1 MLFSALTMSAATQY
15 CDVLLEAADG
25 DVTYSLYHVS
35 GNTYGIQVVPQ
46 NGMTLTGIANPNIG
60 VNQSAGAG
68 ITIVKDLWTIS
79 NNVATA
85 IFQTASENSVPTN
98 FFTAYICFNK
108 TGGKTGR
115 DLVEITIPATDID
128 WTTTCGTSGE
138 TPDTE
143 APVMTSATFVSASD
157 KSVVIAVE
165 ATDNVKVAS
174 YLVKNGD
181 VELGSFTVVNNNIT
195 VNGLEPGTTYQL
207 TVYAK
212 DASDNISAEGI
223 IVEVTTTSIPMS
235 PFCDTEIGHE
245 GNVNADP
252 NSFILLSVGSDG
264 AGHTIVTIRQDAAKN
279 TSMFDY
285 INIVGIKEI
294 GSDIATGGSDA
305 MGILF
310 NTPTPD
316 AEGNITFMIQ
326 WSIINWGG
334 RWQYNV
340 TLPAEAI
347 CANVDPYPSEP
358 YLYCSYTDNNLKS
371 GNANVALTWAT
382 DASGNVVIDIEDGE
396 GASNSAFRNGGFELG
411 GGLSFADSWKVY
423 SGTNHQTV
431 EDATVYFN
439 EGGTLSNNDKRYTLT
454 KKAEAVLPANAV
466 IVWMGHA
473 FSWKNDQ
480 AGGAYYIGKTFA
492 YSYGESCPSLETPTN
507 VAVSEEGIITF
518 TGSALAETY
527 TASVYLGGILKYRQ
541 DVTNGGTLNYTP
553 YVSGTYQV
561 TVTASATGYPTTA
574 PSEPFDWQRTVVP
587 ASPTNSAYC
596 EQEMSNGNTLAK
608 FTWETDDNGNII
620 ITIAEALGGESS
632 ASIFRANGF
641 NLSNLRVGT
650 HSPGSDYFTSS
661 WVGSVQ
667 TLALKDPNVKPGI
680 GEPITYNGIVEYST
694 SGDQNAYPTLQ
705 FNDYLYGAKC
715 EGQKRVTA
723 SVNDAAMGT
732 AKVNGQDEVYVD
744 PDTEATFTAT
754 PNDGYVFVNW
764 TKGDEVVSTSA
775 TYTTTITSAL
785 SLVANFDYE
794 RIAYCHYEVLAT
806 GGDAAGKKL
815 YLTLGSNGTGK
826 YYIKFEGSVEAPLA
840 SLNNANYMVNGVSTD
855 ILIDG
860 VTSSGQ
866 DVPFTKANGRWN
878 FDAAGYGSA
887 MMEFSLA
894 DGKTIS
900 DIFVWNNFIAFGV
913 VGGGELIYEDNQD
926 RNKLFGNP
934 APLRYS
940 IDWDN
945 VCVDDEAPVLV
956 APQAKALNA
965 TDVQLTLKAT
975 DNWDGLI
982 TYNISYHPT
991 SDASSPVIVST
1002 TGASAEEI
1010 TYDIL
1015 ALTTGVEYTFT
1026 ITASDGTNT
1035 SAAQTCVVT
1044 PASDTEKP
1052 IMGTATLVSSTHY
1065 MAVIAVTATDNQKVD
1080 KYRVVDAT
1088 NAYDKVLVPTE
1099 GQITLT
1105 DLTAATAYNFT
1116 ITAIDLAGNESE
1128 NAATV
1133 ECTTNNA
1140 KPTSAPTPPTHDA
1153 KQVRSVFSDVYGGTF
1168 SAMEGWG
1175 QATQFEELNFDGDHV
1190 RYYTNLNYLGWATG
1204 SPINASVME
1213 KLHLD
1218 IWAAEDAT
1226 IIIVPIYGGQGL
1238 VTDDKKT
1245 KTVTLKGQEW
1255 NSIDLTLATD
1265 FAGLDLSSIFQFKF
1279 DAPQGTDKFAIDNV
1293 YFYTTQVSSDVTPPT
1308 NITATAVPSFTT
1320 AVINCQATDESGS
1333 ISYKVYLGAELKGTG
1348 SADSGK
1354 TAAITA
1360 TNLQPNREFTM
1371 TVIATD
1377 VYGNEA
1383 AEPVNV
1389 TFTTLAYPAPAPTPI
1404 WTAENVFSIYSD
1416 AYVPQ
1421 ANRAF
1426 GWWGASTVE
1435 AEAELATG
1443 DNALLY
1449 TTSTYLGWS
1458 LNNDQTIG
1466 DISAYPYFHMDIY
1479 VENAGSIQF
1488 TPIWGAEAL
1497 KTYTLQ
1503 AGWNSI
1509 DIDLVAEFTGINLA
1523 NIYQLKW
1530 AAMPATCFIDNVY
1543 FYKEVHQEVT
1553 ESLEITEDY
1562 AYTSLTIT
1570 EDGKVTISNGA
1581 TLTVKDFVIQS
1592 TMGAGESGQLLGAT
1606 LDNFDLIGDAYIDI
1620 TLGKDAAADQ
1630 WHAFTVPFPVNALN
1644 GIYKTDGTKLRNEVD
1659 YAIMDYHG
1667 DIRANGKYGWKK
1679 YRGDL
1684 VPGTFYI
1691 MTVNGDIKTF
1701 RFKKTDGSSVV
1712 AANNKDLVAHNGS
1725 GTDTDKGW
1733 NGVGNPTLAY
1743 GSVAQAVQV
1752 LNPETYTYEAHEA
1765 NATNFTVGTPFFIQA
1780 ASNGNM
1786 TMAVADASKPSYAP
1800 ARQQTTEVKAKVYLS
1815 NDNYT
1820 DRLYIT
1826 ATDDATA
1833 TYEIGKDLVKMTMT
1847 NTPNVP
1853 QLFARAYNTDLC
1865 MIHTPLSNN
1874 EAMVALNL
1882 YAPAAGEYT
1891 LSAEVQNGETIYL
1904 LKDNAIIWNLTASEY
1919 TIDLSQGNTEVY
1931 GVAIKRAP
1939 QVETGI
1945 DNGATIQTLP
1955 SKVILQGNLYILHNG
1970 QMYDVTGKC
1979 VK

>member
-1 MLFSALTMSAATQY
+1 MKKHFLKSFALLAMLFSALSMSAATQY
-15 CDVLLEAADG
+15 CDVLLEATDG
-25 DVTYSLYHVS
+25 DVKYSLYHVS

-46 NGMTLTGIANPNIG
+46 DGMALTGIANPNIG

-85 IFQTASENSVPTN
+85 IFQTASETSVPTN

-115 DLVEITIPATDID
+115 DLVEITIPASDID
-128 WTTTCGTSGE
+128 WTTTCASSGDE

-165 ATDNVKVAS
+165 ASDNVKVKS
-174 YLVKNGD
+174 FVVKNGN
-181 VELGSFTVVNNNIT
+181 VELGSFTAVNNNIT

-207 TVYAK
+207 TVFAK
-212 DASDNISAEGI
+212 DAADNISAQGI
-223 IVEVTTTSIPMS
+223 TVEVTTTSIPMS
-235 PFCDTEIGHE
+235 PYCETEVGHQ

-252 NSFILLSVGSDG
+252 NSFILLSIGSDG
-264 AGHTIVTIRQDAAKN
+264 AGHTIVNIKQDAAKN

-305 MGILF
+305 MAILF
-310 NTPTPD
+310 NTPTPN
-316 AEGNITFMIQ
+316 AEGNITFTIQ
-326 WSIINWGG
+326 WSTVNWGG
-334 RWQYNV
+334 RWEYV
-340 TLPAEAI
+340 ATFPAEAI
-347 CANVDPYPSEP
+347 CANADPYPSEP
-358 YLYCSYTDNNLKS
+358 YLYCSYTDNNLKW

-396 GASNSAFRNGGFELG
+396 GASNSAFRSGGFELG

-423 SGTNHQTV
+423 SGTNHQTI

-454 KKAEAVLPANAV
+454 KKAEAVLPSNAV
-466 IVWMGHA
+466 IVWQGHA

-480 AGGAYYIGKTFA
+480 AGGAYSIGKTFA

-507 VAVSEEGIITF
+507 VAVSEERIITF

-541 DVTNGGTLNYTP
+541 DVTNGGTLDFTP

-632 ASIFRANGF
+632 ASVFRDNAF
-641 NLSNLRVGT
+641 NINNLRVGT
-650 HSPGSDYFTSS
+650 HSLGSDYFTSS
-661 WVGSVQ
+661 HNNGSVQ
-667 TLALKDPNVKPGI
+667 TLTLKDPNVKPGI
-680 GEPITYNGIVEYST
+680 GEPITYNGIVEYRT
-694 SGDQNAYPTLQ
+694 SENQDAYPTLQ

-744 PDTEATFTAT
+744 PDTEVTFTAT
-754 PNDGYVFVNW
+754 PNEGYVFANW

-806 GGDAAGKKL
+806 GGTAAGKKL

-866 DVPFTKANGRWN
+866 DVPFTKANGRWI
-878 FDAAGYGSA
+878 FDDAGYGSA

-991 SDASSPVIVST
+991 SDASSPVTVST

-1026 ITASDGTNT
+1026 ITVSDGTNT

-1044 PASDTEKP
+1044 PAGDTEKP
-1052 IMGTATLVSSTHY
+1052 VMGTATLVSKTHKS
-1065 MAVIAVTATDNQKVD
+1065 AIIAVSATDNNEVGS
-1080 KYRVVDAT
+1080 YHVVCT
-1088 NAYDKVLVPTE
+1088 NPAYEQTLTPTE

-1105 DLTAATAYNFT
+1105 GLTAATAYNFT

-1128 NAATV
+1128 GAATV
-1133 ECTTNNA
+1133 ECTTNPYNA
-1140 KPTSAPTPPTHDA
+1140 KPTSAPAAPTHEA
-1153 KQVRSVFSDVYGGTF
+1153 NKVQSVFCDVYGGTF

-1175 QATQFEELNFDGDHV
+1175 QSTQFEELNFDGNYV
-1190 RYYTNLNYLGWATG
+1190 RYYTNFNYLGWQTAT
-1204 SPINASVME
+1204 PINASAME

-1218 IWAAEDAT
+1218 IWASDNAT
-1226 IIIVPIYGGQGL
+1226 LDIVPIYGGAGL
-1238 VTDDKKT
+1238 TTDDQQIKQ
-1245 KTVTLKGQEW
+1245 VALVGQQW

-1265 FAGLDLSSIFQFKF
+1265 FPNLNISSIFQFKF
-1279 DAPQGTDKFAIDNV
+1279 FNPAGATIFAFDNV
-1293 YFYTTQVSSDVTPPT
+1293 YFYRESEIADVTPPT
-1308 NITATAVPSFTT
+1308 NLKATAVPSFTT

-1333 ISYKVYLGAELKGTG
+1333 VSFRVMLGNELKGTG
-1348 SADSGK
+1348 SANSGE
-1354 TAAITA
+1354 TAKISV
-1360 TNLQPNREFTM
+1360 TNLQAGSKFTM

-1389 TFTTLAYPAPAPTPI
+1389 TFTTLAYPVPAPTPI
-1404 WTAENVFSIYSD
+1404 WKAENVFSIYSD

-1435 AEAELATG
+1435 AVAELATG
-1443 DNALLY
+1443 DDALLY

-1466 DISAYPYFHMDIY
+1466 DVSAYPYLHMDIY
-1479 VENAGSIQF
+1479 VENDGSIQF

-1497 KTYTLQ
+1497 KEYTLE

-1509 DIDLVAEFTGINLA
+1509 DIDLTAEFTGVDLA

-1543 FYKEVHQEVT
+1543 FYRVVIDEDVDLTQLNNGMVYDVTLKRNFAMGDDGWNTISLPFALNAQQIEDIFGTGTKVTKLTSSNLISSTEIDLQFVEVT
-1553 ESLEITEDY
+1553 AMEAATPYLIHPTNNVDAGALVEDVVINVTPNIIEAGITQMIPV
-1562 AYTSLTIT
+1562 LKT
-1570 EDGKVTISNGA
+1570 E
-1581 TLTVKDFVIQS
+1581 
-1592 TMGAGESGQLLGAT
+1592 
-1606 LDNFDLIGDAYIDI
+1606 
-1620 TLGKDAAADQ
+1620 
-1630 WHAFTVPFPVNALN
+1630 
-1644 GIYKTDGTKLRNEVD
+1644 
-1659 YAIMDYHG
+1659 
-1667 DIRANGKYGWKK
+1667 
-1679 YRGDL
+1679 
-1684 VPGTFYI
+1684 
-1691 MTVNGDIKTF
+1691 
-1701 RFKKTDGSSVV
+1701 
-1712 AANNKDLVAHNGS
+1712 
-1725 GTDTDKGW
+1725 
-1733 NGVGNPTLAY
+1733 
-1743 GSVAQAVQV
+1743 
-1752 LNPETYTYEAHEA
+1752 
-1765 NATNFTVGTPFFIQA
+1765 NFTG
-1780 ASNGNM
+1780 
-1786 TMAVADASKPSYAP
+1786 
-1800 ARQQTTEVKAKVYLS
+1800 
-1815 NDNYT
+1815 
-1820 DRLYIT
+1820 
-1826 ATDDATA
+1826 
-1833 TYEIGKDLVKMTMT
+1833 
-1847 NTPNVP
+1847 
-1853 QLFARAYNTDLC
+1853 
-1865 MIHTPLSNN
+1865 
-1874 EAMVALNL
+1874 
-1882 YAPAAGEYT
+1882 
-1891 LSAEVQNGETIYL
+1891 
-1904 LKDNAIIWNLTASEY
+1904 KDNAFFLGPNDNLYNQSGDGKIMGLRAYFKFSTLTPAQLNNLRARVVFNE
-1919 TIDLSQGNTEVY
+1919 NTET
-1931 GVAIKRAP
+1931 GVDNLITDEAP
-1939 QVETGI
+1939 TKM
-1945 DNGATIQTLP
+1945 IQ
-1955 SKVILQGNLYILHNG
+1955 NG
-1970 QMYDVTGKC
+1970 QLVIIRNGIKYNVQGQKL
-1979 VK
+1979 

>member
-1 MLFSALTMSAATQY
+1 MKKHFLKSFALLAMLFSAMTMSAATYCGELITSTNGKHTANITCSSLGNNQY
-15 CDVLLEAADG
+15 QFIFESTDAFTGYNAAGSNFYMEVNGVGGTQVSKNLTQDGNKLSYTFESNVVPNIYVGAFFVNYADG
-25 DVTYSLYHVS
+25 EAQFNIPTDEDFS
-35 GNTYGIQVVPQ
+35 VVC
-46 NGMTLTGIANPNIG
+46 A
-60 VNQSAGAG
+60 
-68 ITIVKDLWTIS
+68 
-79 NNVATA
+79 
-85 IFQTASENSVPTN
+85 
-98 FFTAYICFNK
+98 
-108 TGGKTGR
+108 
-115 DLVEITIPATDID
+115 PAA
-128 WTTTCGTSGE
+128 E
-138 TPDTE
+138 DTE
-143 APVMTSATFVSASD
+143 LPVMKSATFVSASD

-165 ATDNVKVAS
+165 ATDNVKVVS

-181 VELGSFTVVNNNIT
+181 VELGSYTAVNNNIT

-223 IVEVTTTSIPMS
+223 IVEVTTSSIPMS
-235 PFCDTEIGHE
+235 PYCEKEVGHQ

-252 NSFILLSVGSDG
+252 NSFILLSIGSDG
-264 AGHTIVTIRQDAAKN
+264 AGHTIVNIKQDAAKN
-279 TSMFDY
+279 SSMFDY
-285 INIVGIKEI
+285 INIVGIKDI
-294 GSDIATGGSDA
+294 GSDINAGGSDA
-305 MGILF
+305 MAILF
-310 NTPTPD
+310 NTPTPN
-316 AEGNITFMIQ
+316 AEGNITFTIQ

-334 RWQYNV
+334 RWEYV
-340 TLPAEAI
+340 ATFPAEAI
-347 CANVDPYPSEP
+347 CANADPYPSEP
-358 YLYCSYTDNNLKS
+358 YLYCSYTDNNLKW

-396 GASNSAFRNGGFELG
+396 GASNSAFRSGGFELG

-454 KKAEAVLPANAV
+454 KKAEAVLPSNAV
-466 IVWMGHA
+466 IVWQGHA

-480 AGGAYYIGKTFA
+480 SGGAYSIGKTFA

-507 VAVSEEGIITF
+507 VAVSEERIITF

-541 DVTNGGTLNYTP
+541 DVTNGGTLDFTP

-632 ASIFRANGF
+632 ASVFRANAF
-641 NLSNLRVGT
+641 NINNLRVGT
-650 HSPGSDYFTSS
+650 HSLGSDYFTSS
-661 WVGSVQ
+661 HNDGSVQ
-667 TLALKDPNVKPGI
+667 TLTLKDPNVKPGI
-680 GEPITYNGIVEYST
+680 GEPITYNGIVEYRT
-694 SGDQNAYPTLQ
+694 SENQDAYPTLQ

-744 PDTEATFTAT
+744 PDTEVTFTAT
-754 PNDGYVFVNW
+754 PNEGYVFANW

-806 GGDAAGKKL
+806 GGGAAGKKL

-866 DVPFTKANGRWN
+866 DVPFTKANGRWS

-991 SDASSPVIVST
+991 SDASSPVTVST

-1026 ITASDGTNT
+1026 ITVSDGTNT

-1044 PASDTEKP
+1044 PAGDTEKP
-1052 IMGTATLVSSTHY
+1052 VMRTATLVSKTHKS
-1065 MAVIAVTATDNQKVD
+1065 AIIAVSATDNDEVAS
-1080 KYRVVDAT
+1080 YHVVCT
-1088 NAYDKVLVPTE
+1088 NPAYEQTLTPTE

-1105 DLTAATAYNFT
+1105 GLTAATAYNFT

-1133 ECTTNNA
+1133 ECTTNIYNA
-1140 KPTSAPTPPTHDA
+1140 KPTSAPNPPTHDA
-1153 KQVRSVFSDVYGGTF
+1153 KQVKSVFSDVYGSTF

-1175 QATQFEELNFDGDHV
+1175 QATQFEELNFNGDYV
-1190 RYYTNLNYLGWATG
+1190 RYYTNLNYLGWATAT
-1204 SPINASVME
+1204 PINASAME

-1218 IWAAEDAT
+1218 IWVPDNAT
-1226 IIIVPIYGGQGL
+1226 LDIVPIFGGNGL
-1238 VTDDKKT
+1238 TTDDGQRKK
-1245 KTVTLKGQEW
+1245 VTLTGQQW
-1255 NSIDLTLATD
+1255 NSIDLTLTTD
-1265 FAGLDLSSIFQFKF
+1265 YPNLNLNSIFQFKF
-1279 DAPQGTDKFAIDNV
+1279 DNPTGANIFAFDNV
-1293 YFYTTQVSSDVTPPT
+1293 YFYRESEIGDVTPPT
-1308 NITATAVPSFTT
+1308 NLTATAVPAFET
-1320 AVINCQATDESGS
+1320 AVISCQATDESGS

-1348 SADSGK
+1348 SANSGA
-1354 TAAITA
+1354 TASITVS
-1360 TNLQPNREFTM
+1360 NLQPNREFTM

-1377 VYGNEA
+1377 VYGNES
-1383 AEPVNV
+1383 AETVDVN
-1389 TFTTLAYPAPAPTPI
+1389 FTTLAYPSPAPTPM
-1404 WTAENVFSIYSD
+1404 WAADNVKSIYSESY
-1416 AYVPQ
+1416 AP
-1421 ANRAF
+1421 AF
-1426 GWWGASTVE
+1426 TSLNSYNEGWWNAPQMLDAAIAPDNHALYYYGFTDGMIGWQFA
-1435 AEAELATG
+1435 AFDATG
-1443 DNALLY
+1443 Y
-1449 TTSTYLGWS
+1449 TTFT
-1458 LNNDQTIG
+1458 
-1466 DISAYPYFHMDIY
+1466 MDIY
-1479 VENAGSIQF
+1479 PMNDGTIDFGPLNEAPANDYAITDIPVKGGQWNTITVDLRDKDLTKIFQVKMINYSSL
-1488 TPIWGAEAL
+1488 GA
-1497 KTYTLQ
+1497 
-1503 AGWNSI
+1503 
-1509 DIDLVAEFTGINLA
+1509 F
-1523 NIYQLKW
+1523 
-1530 AAMPATCFIDNVY
+1530 FIDNVY
-1543 FYKEVHQEVT
+1543 LYKIVIDENTDLTKLANGLECDVTLKRNFVMDGDWNTISLPFELNDSQIEAIFGTGTIVQKLISSELLSKTEINLVFEEVT
-1553 ESLEITEDY
+1553 SMDAATPYLIKPAQNVDAGRLLED
-1562 AYTSLTIT
+1562 
-1570 EDGKVTISNGA
+1570 VT
-1581 TLTVKDFVIQS
+1581 
-1592 TMGAGESGQLLGAT
+1592 
-1606 LDNFDLIGDAYIDI
+1606 IDI
-1620 TLGKDAAADQ
+1620 T
-1630 WHAFTVPFPVNALN
+1630 PV
-1644 GIYKTDGTKLRNEVD
+1644 T
-1659 YAIMDYHG
+1659 
-1667 DIRANGKYGWKK
+1667 
-1679 YRGDL
+1679 
-1684 VPGTFYI
+1684 
-1691 MTVNGDIKTF
+1691 
-1701 RFKKTDGSSVV
+1701 
-1712 AANNKDLVAHNGS
+1712 
-1725 GTDTDKGW
+1725 
-1733 NGVGNPTLAY
+1733 
-1743 GSVAQAVQV
+1743 
-1752 LNPETYTYEAHEA
+1752 
-1765 NATNFTVGTPFFIQA
+1765 IQ
-1780 ASNGNM
+1780 
-1786 TMAVADASKPSYAP
+1786 
-1800 ARQQTTEVKAKVYLS
+1800 
-1815 NDNYT
+1815 
-1820 DRLYIT
+1820 
-1826 ATDDATA
+1826 TDDAHMIPVLKTENFTGQDNTFFMGTNCDLWNKSA
-1833 TYEIGKDLVKMTMT
+1833 DGKIKGM
-1847 NTPNVP
+1847 
-1853 QLFARAYNTDLC
+1853 RAYFKLLNLTSEQLR
-1865 MIHTPLSNN
+1865 NVRARVVFNEN
-1874 EAMVALNL
+1874 EATGLDNL
-1882 YAPAAGEYT
+1882 TTEDAPIKIM
-1891 LSAEVQNGETIYL
+1891 QNGQL
-1904 LKDNAIIWNLTASEY
+1904 IIIRGGVKYN
-1919 TIDLSQGNTEVY
+1919 IQGQ
-1931 GVAIKRAP
+1931 K
-1939 QVETGI
+1939 
-1945 DNGATIQTLP
+1945 L
-1955 SKVILQGNLYILHNG
+1955 
-1970 QMYDVTGKC
+1970 
-1979 VK
+1979 

>member
-1 MLFSALTMSAATQY
+1 MKKHFHKSFALLAMLFSAIALSAAEQY
-15 CDVLLEAADG
+15 CHKEMTSGDKTIYVTGQSLGGDQYQLIIESDGEMGGLGGSFINVNGVGGYQLNKEGNFELSADKKTITCNITSTVPPTHYTPLYVLMPGE
-25 DVTYSLYHVS
+25 
-35 GNTYGIQVVPQ
+35 
-46 NGMTLTGIANPNIG
+46 
-60 VNQSAGAG
+60 VNFGQ
-68 ITIVKDLWTIS
+68 
-79 NNVATA
+79 
-85 IFQTASENSVPTN
+85 P
-98 FFTAYICFNK
+98 
-108 TGGKTGR
+108 
-115 DLVEITIPATDID
+115 DID
-128 WTTTCGTSGE
+128 YSQTCASPGDE

-165 ATDNVKVAS
+165 ASDNVKVKS
-174 YLVKNGD
+174 FVVKNGN
-181 VELGSFTVVNNNIT
+181 VELGSFTAVNNNIT

-207 TVYAK
+207 TVFAK
-212 DASDNISAEGI
+212 DAADNISAEGI
-223 IVEVTTTSIPMS
+223 IVEVTTSSIPRS
-235 PFCDTEIGHE
+235 PYCETEVGHQ

-252 NSFILLSVGSDG
+252 NSFILLSIGSDG
-264 AGHTIVTIRQDAAKN
+264 AGHTIVNIKQDAAKN

-305 MGILF
+305 MAILF
-310 NTPTPD
+310 NTPTPN
-316 AEGNITFMIQ
+316 AEGNITFTIQ
-326 WSIINWGG
+326 WSTVNWGG
-334 RWQYNV
+334 RWEYV
-340 TLPAEAI
+340 ATFPAEAI
-347 CANVDPYPSEP
+347 CANADPYPSEP
-358 YLYCSYTDNNLKS
+358 YLYCSYTDNNLKW

-396 GASNSAFRNGGFELG
+396 GASNSAFRSGGFEL

-431 EDATVYFN
+431 EGATVYFN

-454 KKAEAVLPANAV
+454 KKAEAVLPSNAV
-466 IVWMGHA
+466 IVWQGQA

-480 AGGAYYIGKTFA
+480 AGVAYSIGKTFA

-507 VAVSEEGIITF
+507 VAVSEERIITF

-541 DVTNGGTLNYTP
+541 DVTNGGTLDFTP

-632 ASIFRANGF
+632 ASVFRDNAF
-641 NLSNLRVGT
+641 NINNLRVGT
-650 HSPGSDYFTSS
+650 HSLGSDYFTSS
-661 WVGSVQ
+661 HNNGSVQ
-667 TLALKDPNVKPGI
+667 TLTLKDPNVKPGI
-680 GEPITYNGIVEYST
+680 GEPITYNGIVEYRT
-694 SGDQNAYPTLQ
+694 SENQDAYPTLQ

-744 PDTEATFTAT
+744 PDTEVTFTAT
-754 PNDGYVFVNW
+754 PNEGYVFANW

-794 RIAYCHYEVLAT
+794 RMAYCHYEVLAT
-806 GGDAAGKKL
+806 GGTAAGKKL

-866 DVPFTKANGRWN
+866 DVPFTKANGRWI
-878 FDAAGYGSA
+878 FDDAGYGSA

-991 SDASSPVIVST
+991 SDASSPVTVST

-1026 ITASDGTNT
+1026 ITVSDGTNT

-1044 PASDTEKP
+1044 PAGDTEKP
-1052 IMGTATLVSSTHY
+1052 VMGTATLVSKTHKS
-1065 MAVIAVTATDNQKVD
+1065 AIIAVSATDNNEVGS
-1080 KYRVVDAT
+1080 YHVVCT
-1088 NAYDKVLVPTE
+1088 NPAYEQTLTPTE

-1105 DLTAATAYNFT
+1105 GLTAATAYNFT

-1128 NAATV
+1128 GAATV
-1133 ECTTNNA
+1133 ECTTNPYNA
-1140 KPTSAPTPPTHDA
+1140 KPTSAPAAPTHEA
-1153 KQVRSVFSDVYGGTF
+1153 NKVQSVFCDVYGGTF

-1175 QATQFEELNFDGDHV
+1175 QSTQFEELNFDGNYV
-1190 RYYTNLNYLGWATG
+1190 RYYTNFNYLGWQTAT
-1204 SPINASVME
+1204 PINASAME

-1218 IWAAEDAT
+1218 IWASDNAT
-1226 IIIVPIYGGQGL
+1226 LDIVPIYGGPGL
-1238 VTDDKKT
+1238 QTDDQQVKK
-1245 KTVTLKGQEW
+1245 VTLVGQQW
-1255 NSIDLTLATD
+1255 NSIEFDLATD
-1265 FAGLDLSSIFQFKF
+1265 FPNLNISSIFQFKF
-1279 DAPQGTDKFAIDNV
+1279 FNPAGATIFAFDNV
-1293 YFYTTQVSSDVTPPT
+1293 YFYRESEIADVTPPT
-1308 NITATAVPSFTT
+1308 NLKATAVPSFTT

-1333 ISYKVYLGAELKGTG
+1333 VSFRVMLGNELKGTG
-1348 SADSGK
+1348 SANSGE
-1354 TAAITA
+1354 TAKISV
-1360 TNLQPNREFTM
+1360 TNLQAGSKFTM

-1389 TFTTLAYPAPAPTPI
+1389 TFTTLAYPVPAPTPI
-1404 WTAENVFSIYSD
+1404 WKAENVFSIYSD

-1435 AEAELATG
+1435 AVAELATG
-1443 DNALLY
+1443 DDALLY

-1466 DISAYPYFHMDIY
+1466 DVSAYPYLHMDIY
-1479 VENAGSIQF
+1479 VENDGSIQF

-1497 KTYTLQ
+1497 KEYTLE

-1509 DIDLVAEFTGINLA
+1509 DINLTAEFTGVNLA

-1543 FYKEVHQEVT
+1543 FYRVVIDEDVDLTQLNNGMVYDVTLKRNFAMGDDGWNTISLPFALNAQQIEDIFGIGTKVTKLTSSNLISSTEIDLQFVEVT
-1553 ESLEITEDY
+1553 AMEAATPYLIHPTNNVDAGALVEDVVINVTPNIIEAGITQMIPV
-1562 AYTSLTIT
+1562 LKT
-1570 EDGKVTISNGA
+1570 E
-1581 TLTVKDFVIQS
+1581 
-1592 TMGAGESGQLLGAT
+1592 
-1606 LDNFDLIGDAYIDI
+1606 
-1620 TLGKDAAADQ
+1620 
-1630 WHAFTVPFPVNALN
+1630 
-1644 GIYKTDGTKLRNEVD
+1644 
-1659 YAIMDYHG
+1659 
-1667 DIRANGKYGWKK
+1667 
-1679 YRGDL
+1679 
-1684 VPGTFYI
+1684 
-1691 MTVNGDIKTF
+1691 
-1701 RFKKTDGSSVV
+1701 
-1712 AANNKDLVAHNGS
+1712 
-1725 GTDTDKGW
+1725 
-1733 NGVGNPTLAY
+1733 
-1743 GSVAQAVQV
+1743 
-1752 LNPETYTYEAHEA
+1752 
-1765 NATNFTVGTPFFIQA
+1765 NFTG
-1780 ASNGNM
+1780 
-1786 TMAVADASKPSYAP
+1786 
-1800 ARQQTTEVKAKVYLS
+1800 
-1815 NDNYT
+1815 
-1820 DRLYIT
+1820 
-1826 ATDDATA
+1826 
-1833 TYEIGKDLVKMTMT
+1833 
-1847 NTPNVP
+1847 
-1853 QLFARAYNTDLC
+1853 
-1865 MIHTPLSNN
+1865 
-1874 EAMVALNL
+1874 
-1882 YAPAAGEYT
+1882 
-1891 LSAEVQNGETIYL
+1891 
-1904 LKDNAIIWNLTASEY
+1904 KDNAFFLGPNDNLYNQSGDGKIMGLRAYFKFSTLTPAQLNNLRARVVFNE
-1919 TIDLSQGNTEVY
+1919 NTET
-1931 GVAIKRAP
+1931 GVDNLITDEAP
-1939 QVETGI
+1939 TKM
-1945 DNGATIQTLP
+1945 IQ
-1955 SKVILQGNLYILHNG
+1955 NG
-1970 QMYDVTGKC
+1970 QLVIIRNGIKYNVQGQKL
-1979 VK
+1979 

>member
-1 MLFSALTMSAATQY
+1 MKKYLLKSFALLAMLFSAIALSAAEYCEELITSTNGKHTANITCSSLGNNQYQFIFESTDAFTGYNAGSNFYMEVNGVGGTQVSQNLTQDGNKLSY
-15 CDVLLEAADG
+15 TFESNVVPNIYVGAFFVNYADG
-25 DVTYSLYHVS
+25 EARFDIPTDEDFS
-35 GNTYGIQVVPQ
+35 VVC
-46 NGMTLTGIANPNIG
+46 A
-60 VNQSAGAG
+60 
-68 ITIVKDLWTIS
+68 
-79 NNVATA
+79 
-85 IFQTASENSVPTN
+85 
-98 FFTAYICFNK
+98 
-108 TGGKTGR
+108 
-115 DLVEITIPATDID
+115 PAAEDRVL
-128 WTTTCGTSGE
+128 
-138 TPDTE
+138 
-143 APVMTSATFVSASD
+143 PVMSSATFVSASD

-165 ATDNVKVAS
+165 ASDNVKVKS
-174 YLVKNGD
+174 FVVKNGN
-181 VELGSFTVVNNNIT
+181 VELGSFTAVNNNIT
-195 VNGLEPGTTYQL
+195 VTGLEPGTTYQL

-212 DASDNISAEGI
+212 DASDNISDEGI
-223 IVEVTTTSIPMS
+223 IVEVTTSSIPMS
-235 PFCDTEIGHE
+235 PYCETEVGHQ
-245 GNVNADP
+245 GNVNAAP
-252 NSFILLSVGSDG
+252 NSFILLSIGSDG
-264 AGHTIVTIRQDAAKN
+264 AGHTIVNIKQDAAKN
-279 TSMFDY
+279 SSMFDY

-294 GSDIATGGSDA
+294 GSDINAGGSDA
-305 MGILF
+305 MAILF
-310 NTPTPD
+310 KTPTPN
-316 AEGNITFMIQ
+316 AEGNITFTIQ
-326 WSIINWGG
+326 WSTVNWGG
-334 RWQYNV
+334 RWEYV
-340 TLPAEAI
+340 ATFPAEAI
-347 CANVDPYPSEP
+347 CANADPYPSEP
-358 YLYCSYTDNNLKS
+358 YLYCSYTDNNLKW
-371 GNANVALTWAT
+371 GNANVTLTWAT

-396 GASNSAFRNGGFELG
+396 GASNSAFRNGGFEL

-454 KKAEAVLPANAV
+454 KKAEAVLPSNAV
-466 IVWMGHA
+466 IVWQGHA

-480 AGGAYYIGKTFA
+480 AGGAYSIGKTFA

-574 PSEPFDWQRTVVP
+574 PSEPCDWQRTVVP

-641 NLSNLRVGT
+641 NISNLRVGT

-694 SGDQNAYPTLQ
+694 SKDTVAWPTLQ

-744 PDTEATFTAT
+744 PDTEVTFTAT
-754 PNDGYVFVNW
+754 SNEGYVFANW

-806 GGDAAGKKL
+806 GGTAAGKKL

-866 DVPFTKANGRWN
+866 DVPFTKANGRWI
-878 FDAAGYGSA
+878 FDDAGYGSA

-900 DIFVWNNFIAFGV
+900 DIFVWINSIAFGV

-991 SDASSPVIVST
+991 SDASSPVTVST

-1026 ITASDGTNT
+1026 ITVSDGTNT

-1044 PASDTEKP
+1044 PAGDTEKP
-1052 IMGTATLVSSTHY
+1052 VMGTATLVSKTHKS
-1065 MAVIAVTATDNQKVD
+1065 AIIAVSATDNDEVGS
-1080 KYRVVDAT
+1080 YHVVCT
-1088 NAYDKVLVPTE
+1088 NPAYEQTLTPTE

-1105 DLTAATAYNFT
+1105 GLTAATDYNFT
-1116 ITAIDLAGNESE
+1116 ITAIDFAGNESANSASVTCTTPAYVLE
-1128 NAATV
+1128 PTSLPAAPTLPANQVKAAYSDTYGANCNFGDWGSATV
-1133 ECTTNNA
+1133 YTQDTYGKKFVTTGAGYFGLIDMTLNCS
-1140 KPTSAPTPPTHDA
+1140 K
-1153 KQVRSVFSDVYGGTF
+1153 
-1168 SAMEGWG
+1168 ME
-1175 QATQFEELNFDGDHV
+1175 A
-1190 RYYTNLNYLGWATG
+1190 
-1204 SPINASVME
+1204 
-1213 KLHLD
+1213 LHLD
-1218 IWAAEDAT
+1218 VWSAESFT
-1226 IIIVPIYGGQGL
+1226 MRVVPIHGGAEVGVTKTIVGGQ
-1238 VTDDKKT
+1238 
-1245 KTVTLKGQEW
+1245 W
-1255 NSIDLTLATD
+1255 NPIDIA
-1265 FAGLDLSSIFQFKF
+1265 LSEFVGVENWSNVYQIK
-1279 DAPQGTDKFAIDNV
+1279 IDNAFNQTFWLNNI

-1308 NITATAVPSFTT
+1308 NLTATAVPSFTT

-1354 TAAITA
+1354 TASITV

-1371 TVIATD
+1371 TIIATD
-1377 VYGNEA
+1377 VYGNES
-1383 AEPVNV
+1383 AETVDV
-1389 TFTTLAYPAPAPTPI
+1389 TFTTLSYPAPAPTPT
-1404 WTAENVFSIYSD
+1404 WDATKVFSIYSD
-1416 AYVPQ
+1416 AYTAQ
-1421 ANRAF
+1421 ATRAF
-1426 GWWGASTVE
+1426 GWGWGASTVE
-1435 AEAELATG
+1435 AQVELAAG
-1443 DNALLY
+1443 DNALQY
-1449 TTSTYLGWS
+1449 TTSNYAGWE
-1458 LNNDQTIG
+1458 LNGNTTIG
-1466 DISAYPYFHMDIY
+1466 DLTAYPYLHMDIY

-1497 KTYTLQ
+1497 KEYTLQ
-1503 AGWNSI
+1503 AGWNSL
-1509 DIDLVAEFTGINLA
+1509 DINLVAEFTGINLK

-1543 FYKEVHQEVT
+1543 FFDGLIEGVVIDDDSDLTQLRDGFIYNLTLKRNFVMDGDWNTICLPFALDADQVKEVFGEGTTLVKLKESTLLSATEIDLVFAPETAMEASTPYLIKPAQNVDAGVALEGVVINLTPNVIETDDANMIPVLKTQSFTGENNTFYLGANENLYPRPTSREIKAMRAYFQFPNLTAAQASKLRARVVVEENVETALDNVSGQKQEN
-1553 ESLEITEDY
+1553 I
-1562 AYTSLTIT
+1562 
-1570 EDGKVTISNGA
+1570 KVISNG
-1581 TLTVKDFVIQS
+1581 
-1592 TMGAGESGQLLGAT
+1592 QL
-1606 LDNFDLIGDAYIDI
+1606 III
-1620 TLGKDAAADQ
+1620 
-1630 WHAFTVPFPVNALN
+1630 H
-1644 GIYKTDGTKLRNEVD
+1644 DG
-1659 YAIMDYHG
+1659 
-1667 DIRANGKYGWKK
+1667 GKY
-1679 YRGDL
+1679 
-1684 VPGTFYI
+1684 
-1691 MTVNGDIKTF
+1691 N
-1701 RFKKTDGSSVV
+1701 
-1712 AANNKDLVAHNGS
+1712 AQ
-1725 GTDTDKGW
+1725 
-1733 NGVGNPTLAY
+1733 GVK
-1743 GSVAQAVQV
+1743 
-1752 LNPETYTYEAHEA
+1752 
-1765 NATNFTVGTPFFIQA
+1765 I
-1780 ASNGNM
+1780 
-1786 TMAVADASKPSYAP
+1786 
-1800 ARQQTTEVKAKVYLS
+1800 
-1815 NDNYT
+1815 
-1820 DRLYIT
+1820 
-1826 ATDDATA
+1826 
-1833 TYEIGKDLVKMTMT
+1833 
-1847 NTPNVP
+1847 
-1853 QLFARAYNTDLC
+1853 
-1865 MIHTPLSNN
+1865 
-1874 EAMVALNL
+1874 
-1882 YAPAAGEYT
+1882 
-1891 LSAEVQNGETIYL
+1891 
-1904 LKDNAIIWNLTASEY
+1904 SE
-1919 TIDLSQGNTEVY
+1919 
-1931 GVAIKRAP
+1931 
-1939 QVETGI
+1939 
-1945 DNGATIQTLP
+1945 
-1955 SKVILQGNLYILHNG
+1955 
-1970 QMYDVTGKC
+1970 
-1979 VK
+1979 

>member
-1 MLFSALTMSAATQY
+1 MKKHFLKSFALLAMLFSALTLSAAEQY
-15 CDVLLEAADG
+15 CHKEMTSGDKTIYVTGQSLGGDQYQLIIESDGEMGGLGGSFINVNGVGGYQLNKEGNFELSADKKTITCNITSTVPPTHYTPLYVLMPGE
-25 DVTYSLYHVS
+25 
-35 GNTYGIQVVPQ
+35 
-46 NGMTLTGIANPNIG
+46 
-60 VNQSAGAG
+60 VNFG
-68 ITIVKDLWTIS
+68 L
-79 NNVATA
+79 
-85 IFQTASENSVPTN
+85 P
-98 FFTAYICFNK
+98 
-108 TGGKTGR
+108 
-115 DLVEITIPATDID
+115 DID
-128 WTTTCGTSGE
+128 YSQTCASSGDE

-165 ATDNVKVAS
+165 ASDNVKVKS
-174 YLVKNGD
+174 FVVKNGN
-181 VELGSFTVVNNNIT
+181 VELGSFTAVNNNIT
-195 VNGLEPGTTYQL
+195 VTGLEPGTTYQL

-223 IVEVTTTSIPMS
+223 IVEVTTSSIPMS
-235 PFCDTEIGHE
+235 PYCETEVGHQ

-252 NSFILLSVGSDG
+252 NSFILLSIGSDG
-264 AGHTIVTIRQDAAKN
+264 AGHTIVNIKQDAAKN
-279 TSMFDY
+279 SSMFDY
-285 INIVGIKEI
+285 INIVGIKDI
-294 GSDIATGGSDA
+294 GSDINTGGSDA
-305 MGILF
+305 MAILF
-310 NTPTPD
+310 NTPTPN
-316 AEGNITFMIQ
+316 AEGNITFTIQ

-334 RWQYNV
+334 RWEYV
-340 TLPAEAI
+340 ATFPAEAI
-347 CANVDPYPSEP
+347 CANADPYPSEP
-358 YLYCSYTDNNLKS
+358 YLYCSYTDNNLKW

-396 GASNSAFRNGGFELG
+396 GASNSAFRSGGFELG

-423 SGTNHQTV
+423 SGTNHQTI

-454 KKAEAVLPANAV
+454 KKAEAVLPSNAV
-466 IVWMGHA
+466 IVWQGHA

-480 AGGAYYIGKTFA
+480 NGGAYSIGKTFA

-507 VAVSEEGIITF
+507 VAVSEERIITF

-541 DVTNGGTLNYTP
+541 DVTNGGTLDFTP

-632 ASIFRANGF
+632 ASVFRANAF
-641 NLSNLRVGT
+641 NINNLRVGT
-650 HSPGSDYFTSS
+650 HSLGSDYFTSS

-694 SGDQNAYPTLQ
+694 SKDQNAYPTLQ

-744 PDTEATFTAT
+744 PDTEVTFTAT
-754 PNDGYVFVNW
+754 PNEGYVFANW

-866 DVPFTKANGRWN
+866 DVPFTKANGRWS
-878 FDAAGYGSA
+878 FDDAGYGSA

-991 SDASSPVIVST
+991 SDASSPVTVST

-1026 ITASDGTNT
+1026 ITVSDGTNT

-1044 PASDTEKP
+1044 PAGDTEKP
-1052 IMGTATLVSSTHY
+1052 VMGTATLVSKTHNT
-1065 MAVIAVTATDNQKVD
+1065 AVISVAATDNDEVVGYHIVD
-1080 KYRVVDAT
+1080 NT
-1088 NAYDKVLVPTE
+1088 NDYNQTLAPTD
-1099 GQITLT
+1099 GKITLV
-1105 DLTAATAYNFT
+1105 DLTPNTSYALT
-1116 ITAIDLAGNESE
+1116 ISARDLAGNESE
-1128 NAATV
+1128 TAVTV
-1133 ECTTNNA
+1133 SFTTNVYNL
-1140 KPTSAPTPPTHDA
+1140 KPTAAPAAPTHEA
-1153 KQVRSVFSDVYGGTF
+1153 NKVQSVFCDVYGGTF

-1175 QATQFEELNFDGDHV
+1175 QSTQFEELNFDGNYV
-1190 RYYTNLNYLGWATG
+1190 RYYTNFNYLGWQTAT
-1204 SPINASVME
+1204 PINASAME
-1213 KLHLD
+1213 KLYLD
-1218 IWAAEDAT
+1218 IWASDNAT
-1226 IIIVPIYGGQGL
+1226 LDIVPIYGGPGL
-1238 VTDDKKT
+1238 QTDDQQVKK
-1245 KTVTLKGQEW
+1245 VTLVGQQW
-1255 NSIDLTLATD
+1255 NSIEFDLATD
-1265 FAGLDLSSIFQFKF
+1265 FPNLNISSIFQFKF
-1279 DAPQGTDKFAIDNV
+1279 FNPAGATIFAFDNV
-1293 YFYTTQVSSDVTPPT
+1293 YFYRESEIADVTPPA
-1308 NITATAVPSFTT
+1308 NLKATAVPSFTT

-1333 ISYKVYLGAELKGTG
+1333 VSFRVMLGNELKGTG
-1348 SADSGK
+1348 SANSGE
-1354 TAAITA
+1354 TAKISV
-1360 TNLQPNREFTM
+1360 TNLQAGSKFTM

-1389 TFTTLAYPAPAPTPI
+1389 TFTTLAYPVPAPTPI
-1404 WTAENVFSIYSD
+1404 WKAENVFSIYSD

-1435 AEAELATG
+1435 AVAELATG
-1443 DNALLY
+1443 DDALLY

-1466 DISAYPYFHMDIY
+1466 DVSAYPYLHMDIY
-1479 VENAGSIQF
+1479 VENDGSIQF

-1497 KTYTLQ
+1497 EEYTLE

-1509 DIDLVAEFTGINLA
+1509 DIDLTAKYPGINLA

-1543 FYKEVHQEVT
+1543 FYRVVIDEDVDLTQLNNGMVYDVT
-1553 ESLEITEDY
+1553 LKRNFAMGD
-1562 AYTSLTIT
+1562 
-1570 EDGKVTISNGA
+1570 DGWNTIS
-1581 TLTVKDFVIQS
+1581 L
-1592 TMGAGESGQLLGAT
+1592 
-1606 LDNFDLIGDAYIDI
+1606 
-1620 TLGKDAAADQ
+1620 
-1630 WHAFTVPFPVNALN
+1630 PFALN
-1644 GIYKTDGTKLRNEVD
+1644 AQQIE
-1659 YAIMDYHG
+1659 
-1667 DIRANGKYGWKK
+1667 DI
-1679 YRGDL
+1679 
-1684 VPGTFYI
+1684 F
-1691 MTVNGDIKTF
+1691 
-1701 RFKKTDGSSVV
+1701 
-1712 AANNKDLVAHNGS
+1712 
-1725 GTDTDKGW
+1725 GTDTKVTKLTSSNLISSKEIDLQFVEV
-1733 NGVGNPTLAY
+1733 NAMEAATPYLIHPTNNVDAGALVEDVVINVTPNNIEA
-1743 GSVAQAVQV
+1743 GIAQMIPV
-1752 LNPETYTYEAHEA
+1752 LKTE
-1765 NATNFTVGTPFFIQA
+1765 NFTG
-1780 ASNGNM
+1780 
-1786 TMAVADASKPSYAP
+1786 
-1800 ARQQTTEVKAKVYLS
+1800 
-1815 NDNYT
+1815 
-1820 DRLYIT
+1820 
-1826 ATDDATA
+1826 
-1833 TYEIGKDLVKMTMT
+1833 
-1847 NTPNVP
+1847 
-1853 QLFARAYNTDLC
+1853 
-1865 MIHTPLSNN
+1865 
-1874 EAMVALNL
+1874 
-1882 YAPAAGEYT
+1882 
-1891 LSAEVQNGETIYL
+1891 
-1904 LKDNAIIWNLTASEY
+1904 KDNAFFLGPNDNLYNQSGDGKIMGLRAYFKFSTLTPAQLNNLRARVVFNE
-1919 TIDLSQGNTEVY
+1919 NTET
-1931 GVAIKRAP
+1931 GVDNLITDEAP
-1939 QVETGI
+1939 TKM
-1945 DNGATIQTLP
+1945 IQ
-1955 SKVILQGNLYILHNG
+1955 NG
-1970 QMYDVTGKC
+1970 QLVIIRNGIKYNVQGQKL
-1979 VK
+1979 

>member
-1 MLFSALTMSAATQY
+1 MKKHFLKSFALLAMLFSAIALSAAEQY
-15 CDVLLEAADG
+15 CHKEMTSGDKTIYVTGQSLGGDQYQLIIESDGEMGGLGGSFINVNGVGGYQLNKEGNFELSADKKTITCNITSTVPPTHYTPLYVLMPGE
-25 DVTYSLYHVS
+25 
-35 GNTYGIQVVPQ
+35 
-46 NGMTLTGIANPNIG
+46 
-60 VNQSAGAG
+60 VNFGQ
-68 ITIVKDLWTIS
+68 
-79 NNVATA
+79 
-85 IFQTASENSVPTN
+85 P
-98 FFTAYICFNK
+98 
-108 TGGKTGR
+108 
-115 DLVEITIPATDID
+115 DID
-128 WTTTCGTSGE
+128 YSQTCASSGDE

-143 APVMTSATFVSASD
+143 APIMTSATFVSASD

-165 ATDNVKVAS
+165 ASDNVKVKS
-174 YLVKNGD
+174 FVVKNGD
-181 VELGSFTVVNNNIT
+181 VELGSYTAVNNNIT
-195 VNGLEPGTTYQL
+195 VTGLEPGTTYQL

-223 IVEVTTTSIPMS
+223 IVEVTTSSIPMS
-235 PFCDTEIGHE
+235 PYCETEVGHQ

-252 NSFILLSVGSDG
+252 NSFILLSIGSDG
-264 AGHTIVTIRQDAAKN
+264 AGHTIVNIKQDAAKN
-279 TSMFDY
+279 SSMFDY
-285 INIVGIKEI
+285 INIVGIKDI
-294 GSDIATGGSDA
+294 GSDINAGGSDA
-305 MGILF
+305 MAILF
-310 NTPTPD
+310 NTPTPN
-316 AEGNITFMIQ
+316 AEGNITFTIQ

-334 RWQYNV
+334 RWEYV
-340 TLPAEAI
+340 ATFPAEAI
-347 CANVDPYPSEP
+347 CANADPYPSEP
-358 YLYCSYTDNNLKS
+358 YLYCSYTDNNLKW

-396 GASNSAFRNGGFELG
+396 GASNSAFRSGGFELG

-454 KKAEAVLPANAV
+454 KKAEAVLPSNAV
-466 IVWMGHA
+466 IVWQGQA

-480 AGGAYYIGKTFA
+480 AGVAYSIGKTFA

-507 VAVSEEGIITF
+507 VAVSEERIITF

-541 DVTNGGTLNYTP
+541 DVTNGGTLDFTP

-632 ASIFRANGF
+632 ASVFRDNAF
-641 NLSNLRVGT
+641 NINNLRVGT
-650 HSPGSDYFTSS
+650 HSLGSDYFTSS
-661 WVGSVQ
+661 HNNGSVQ
-667 TLALKDPNVKPGI
+667 TLTLKDPNVKPGI
-680 GEPITYNGIVEYST
+680 GEPITYNGIVEYRT
-694 SGDQNAYPTLQ
+694 SENQDAYPTLQ

-744 PDTEATFTAT
+744 PDTEVTFTAT
-754 PNDGYVFVNW
+754 PNEGYVFANW

-794 RIAYCHYEVLAT
+794 RMAYCHYEVLAT
-806 GGDAAGKKL
+806 GGTAAGKKL

-866 DVPFTKANGRWN
+866 DVPFTKANGRWI
-878 FDAAGYGSA
+878 FDDAGYGSA

-991 SDASSPVIVST
+991 SDASSPVTVST

-1026 ITASDGTNT
+1026 ITVSDGTNT

-1044 PASDTEKP
+1044 PAGDTEKP
-1052 IMGTATLVSSTHY
+1052 VMGTATLVSKTHKS
-1065 MAVIAVTATDNQKVD
+1065 AIIAVSATDNNEVGS
-1080 KYRVVDAT
+1080 YHVVCT
-1088 NAYDKVLVPTE
+1088 NPAYEQTLTPTE

-1105 DLTAATAYNFT
+1105 GLTAATAYNFT

-1153 KQVRSVFSDVYGGTF
+1153 KQVKSVFSDVYGSTF

-1175 QATQFEELNFDGDHV
+1175 QATQFEELNFNGDYV

-1226 IIIVPIYGGQGL
+1226 IMIVPIYGGRGL
-1238 VTDDKKT
+1238 DTDDQKT
-1245 KTVTLKGQEW
+1245 KTVTLEGQKW
-1255 NSIDLTLATD
+1255 NSIELTLATD
-1265 FAGLDLSSIFQFKF
+1265 FAGLNLSSIFQFKF
-1279 DAPQGTDKFAIDNV
+1279 AEPQGTDIFAIDNV
-1293 YFYTTQVSSDVTPPT
+1293 YFYTTQVSSDVTPPANLT
-1308 NITATAVPSFTT
+1308 VTAVPSFTT

-1348 SADSGK
+1348 SANSGE
-1354 TAAITA
+1354 TAKISV
-1360 TNLQPNREFTM
+1360 TNLQAGSEFTM

-1389 TFTTLAYPAPAPTPI
+1389 TFTTLAYPVPAPTPI
-1404 WTAENVFSIYSD
+1404 WKAENVFSIYSD
-1416 AYVPQ
+1416 AYTTTV
-1421 ANRAF
+1421 NRAF
-1426 GWWGASTVE
+1426 GWGWGASTVE
-1435 AEAELATG
+1435 AEVELAAR
-1443 DNALLY
+1443 DKALQY
-1449 TTSTYLGWS
+1449 TTSNYAGWE
-1458 LNNDQTIG
+1458 LNGNTSIG
-1466 DISAYPYFHMDIY
+1466 DLKEYPYLHMDIY
-1479 VENAGSIQF
+1479 VENDGSIQF
-1488 TPIWGAEAL
+1488 TPIWAAEAL
-1497 KTYTLQ
+1497 KTYTLK

-1509 DIDLVAEFTGINLA
+1509 DIDLTAEFAGINLA

-1543 FYKEVHQEVT
+1543 FYRVVIDEDVDLTQLNNGMVYDVTLKRNFAMGDDGWNTISLPFALNAQQIEDIFGTGTKVTKLTSSNLISSKEIDLQFVEVT
-1553 ESLEITEDY
+1553 AMEAATPYLIHPTNNVDAGALVEDVVINVTPNIIEAGIAQMIPVLKTE
-1562 AYTSLTIT
+1562 
-1570 EDGKVTISNGA
+1570 
-1581 TLTVKDFVIQS
+1581 
-1592 TMGAGESGQLLGAT
+1592 
-1606 LDNFDLIGDAYIDI
+1606 
-1620 TLGKDAAADQ
+1620 
-1630 WHAFTVPFPVNALN
+1630 
-1644 GIYKTDGTKLRNEVD
+1644 
-1659 YAIMDYHG
+1659 
-1667 DIRANGKYGWKK
+1667 
-1679 YRGDL
+1679 
-1684 VPGTFYI
+1684 
-1691 MTVNGDIKTF
+1691 
-1701 RFKKTDGSSVV
+1701 
-1712 AANNKDLVAHNGS
+1712 
-1725 GTDTDKGW
+1725 
-1733 NGVGNPTLAY
+1733 
-1743 GSVAQAVQV
+1743 
-1752 LNPETYTYEAHEA
+1752 
-1765 NATNFTVGTPFFIQA
+1765 NFTG
-1780 ASNGNM
+1780 
-1786 TMAVADASKPSYAP
+1786 
-1800 ARQQTTEVKAKVYLS
+1800 
-1815 NDNYT
+1815 
-1820 DRLYIT
+1820 
-1826 ATDDATA
+1826 
-1833 TYEIGKDLVKMTMT
+1833 
-1847 NTPNVP
+1847 
-1853 QLFARAYNTDLC
+1853 
-1865 MIHTPLSNN
+1865 
-1874 EAMVALNL
+1874 
-1882 YAPAAGEYT
+1882 
-1891 LSAEVQNGETIYL
+1891 
-1904 LKDNAIIWNLTASEY
+1904 KDNAFFLGPNDNLYNQSGDGKIMGLRAYFKFSTLTPAQLNNLRARVVFNE
-1919 TIDLSQGNTEVY
+1919 NTET
-1931 GVAIKRAP
+1931 GVDNLITDEAP
-1939 QVETGI
+1939 TKM
-1945 DNGATIQTLP
+1945 IQ
-1955 SKVILQGNLYILHNG
+1955 NG
-1970 QMYDVTGKC
+1970 QLVIIRNG
-1979 VK
+1979 VKYNVQGQKL

>member
-1 MLFSALTMSAATQY
+1 MLFSAIALSAAEYCEELITSTNGKHTANITCSSLGNNQYQFIFESTDAFTGYNAGSNFYMEVNGVGGTQVSQNLTQDGNKLSY
-15 CDVLLEAADG
+15 TFESNVVPNIYVGAFFVNYADG
-25 DVTYSLYHVS
+25 EARFDIPTDEDFS
-35 GNTYGIQVVPQ
+35 VVC
-46 NGMTLTGIANPNIG
+46 A
-60 VNQSAGAG
+60 
-68 ITIVKDLWTIS
+68 
-79 NNVATA
+79 
-85 IFQTASENSVPTN
+85 
-98 FFTAYICFNK
+98 
-108 TGGKTGR
+108 
-115 DLVEITIPATDID
+115 PAAEDRVL
-128 WTTTCGTSGE
+128 
-138 TPDTE
+138 
-143 APVMTSATFVSASD
+143 PVMSSATFVSASD

-165 ATDNVKVAS
+165 ASDNVKVKS
-174 YLVKNGD
+174 FVVKNGN
-181 VELGSFTVVNNNIT
+181 VELGSFTAVNNNIT
-195 VNGLEPGTTYQL
+195 VTGLEPGTTYQL

-212 DASDNISAEGI
+212 DASDNISDEGI
-223 IVEVTTTSIPMS
+223 IVEVTTSSIPMS
-235 PFCDTEIGHE
+235 PYCETEVGHQ
-245 GNVNADP
+245 GDVNAAP
-252 NSFILLSVGSDG
+252 NSFILLSIGSDG
-264 AGHTIVTIRQDAAKN
+264 AGHTIVNIKQDAAKN
-279 TSMFDY
+279 SSMFDY
-285 INIVGIKEI
+285 INIVGIKDI
-294 GSDIATGGSDA
+294 GSDINAGGSDA
-305 MGILF
+305 MAILF
-310 NTPTPD
+310 KTPTPN
-316 AEGNITFMIQ
+316 AEGNITFTIQ
-326 WSIINWGG
+326 WSTINWGG
-334 RWQYNV
+334 RWEYV
-340 TLPAEAI
+340 ATFPAEAI
-347 CANVDPYPSEP
+347 CANADPYPSEP
-358 YLYCSYTDNNLKS
+358 YLYCSYTDNNLKW

-411 GGLSFADSWKVY
+411 GLAFADSWKVY

-480 AGGAYYIGKTFA
+480 AGGAYSIGKTFA
-492 YSYGESCPSLETPTN
+492 YSYGESCPSLEIPTN

-541 DVTNGGTLNYTP
+541 DVTNGGTLDFTP

-632 ASIFRANGF
+632 ASVFRANAF
-641 NLSNLRVGT
+641 NINNLRVGT
-650 HSPGSDYFTSS
+650 HSTGSDYFTSS

-694 SGDQNAYPTLQ
+694 SENQNAYPNLQ

-744 PDTEATFTAT
+744 PDTEVTFTAT
-754 PNDGYVFVNW
+754 PNEGYVFANW

-806 GGDAAGKKL
+806 GGYAAGKKL

-866 DVPFTKANGRWN
+866 DVPFTKANGRWI
-878 FDAAGYGSA
+878 FDDAGYGSA

-900 DIFVWNNFIAFGV
+900 DILVWNNFIAFGV
-913 VGGGELIYEDNQD
+913 VGGGELIYEDNKD

-965 TDVQLTLKAT
+965 TDVQLTLKTT

-991 SDASSPVIVST
+991 SDASSPVTVST

-1026 ITASDGTNT
+1026 ITVSDGTNT

-1044 PASDTEKP
+1044 PAGDTEKP
-1052 IMGTATLVSSTHY
+1052 VMGTATLVSKTHKS
-1065 MAVIAVTATDNQKVD
+1065 AIIAVSATDNDEVGS
-1080 KYRVVDAT
+1080 YHVVCT
-1088 NAYDKVLVPTE
+1088 NPAYEQTLTPTE

-1105 DLTAATAYNFT
+1105 GLTAATDYNFT

-1128 NAATV
+1128 GAATV
-1133 ECTTNNA
+1133 ECTTNPSNA
-1140 KPTSAPTPPTHDA
+1140 KPTSAPAAPTHEA
-1153 KQVRSVFSDVYGGTF
+1153 NKVQSVFCDVYGGTF

-1175 QATQFEELNFDGDHV
+1175 QSTQFEELNFDGNYV
-1190 RYYTNLNYLGWATG
+1190 RYYTDFNYLGWATAT
-1204 SPINASVME
+1204 PINSSAME

-1218 IWAAEDAT
+1218 IWVTDNAT
-1226 IIIVPIYGGQGL
+1226 LDIVPIYGGTGL
-1238 VTDDKKT
+1238 TTDDGQRKK
-1245 KTVTLKGQEW
+1245 VTLTGQQW
-1255 NSIDLTLATD
+1255 NSIDLTLTTD
-1265 FAGLDLSSIFQFKF
+1265 YPNLNLNSIFQFKF
-1279 DAPQGTDKFAIDNV
+1279 DNPTGANIFAFDNV
-1293 YFYTTQVSSDVTPPT
+1293 YFYRESEIGDVTPPT
-1308 NITATAVPSFTT
+1308 NLTATAVPAFET
-1320 AVINCQATDESGS
+1320 AVISCQATDESGS
-1333 ISYKVYLGAELKGTG
+1333 ISYKVYLDEELKGTG

-1354 TAAITA
+1354 TAAITV

-1377 VYGNEA
+1377 VYGNES
-1383 AEPVNV
+1383 AETVDV
-1389 TFTTLAYPAPAPTPI
+1389 TFTTLSYPAPAPIPQYPE
-1404 WTAENVFSIYSD
+1404 ANVFSIYSN
-1416 AYVPQ
+1416 AYTPAV
-1421 ANRAF
+1421 NRTF
-1426 GWWGASTVE
+1426 GLWGATTVE

-1443 DNALLY
+1443 DNALQY
-1449 TTSTYLGWS
+1449 TTCSYLGWE
-1458 LNNDQTIG
+1458 LNATCDVST
-1466 DISAYPYFHMDIY
+1466 YPYLHMDIY
-1479 VENAGSIQF
+1479 VENAGSIEF

-1497 KTYTLQ
+1497 KAYTLK

-1523 NIYQLKW
+1523 IINQLKW

-1543 FYKEVHQEVT
+1543 FYKPIVVAEDTDPATLPDGFVCDVLFAREMTVANDIWNTIALPFGMNAEQIAQTFGEGTLLAKLQRSSSVA
-1553 ESLEITEDY
+1553 SLEEMKLRFDY
-1562 AYTSLTIT
+1562 VDEIEAGTPYIILPMESAKDAVIR
-1570 EDGKVTISNGA
+1570 GVT
-1581 TLTVKDFVIQS
+1581 
-1592 TMGAGESGQLLGAT
+1592 
-1606 LDNFDLIGDAYIDI
+1606 IDI
-1620 TLGKDAAADQ
+1620 TTHPVVANQVTMHPVLQTISYNYSNGDPIKFFLAADGYLHYNEASNQ
-1630 WHAFTVPFPVNALN
+1630 IKGLRAYFTFDNVTSIAQASKVRARIVFNEQVT
-1644 GIYKTDGTKLRNEVD
+1644 TDID
-1659 YAIMDYHG
+1659 D
-1667 DIRANGKYGWKK
+1667 
-1679 YRGDL
+1679 
-1684 VPGTFYI
+1684 I
-1691 MTVNGDIKTF
+1691 MTND
-1701 RFKKTDGSSVV
+1701 
-1712 AANNKDLVAHNGS
+1712 
-1725 GTDTDKGW
+1725 DK
-1733 NGVGNPTLAY
+1733 
-1743 GSVAQAVQV
+1743 AV
-1752 LNPETYTYEAHEA
+1752 
-1765 NATNFTVGTPFFIQA
+1765 
-1780 ASNGNM
+1780 
-1786 TMAVADASKPSYAP
+1786 
-1800 ARQQTTEVKAKVYLS
+1800 KV
-1815 NDNYT
+1815 
-1820 DRLYIT
+1820 I
-1826 ATDDATA
+1826 
-1833 TYEIGKDLVKMTMT
+1833 
-1847 NTPNVP
+1847 
-1853 QLFARAYNTDLC
+1853 
-1865 MIHTPLSNN
+1865 
-1874 EAMVALNL
+1874 
-1882 YAPAAGEYT
+1882 
-1891 LSAEVQNGETIYL
+1891 QNGQLIIIRGGEKY
-1904 LKDNAIIWNLTASEY
+1904 NA
-1919 TIDLSQGNTEVY
+1919 QGQ
-1931 GVAIKRAP
+1931 K
-1939 QVETGI
+1939 
-1945 DNGATIQTLP
+1945 L
-1955 SKVILQGNLYILHNG
+1955 
-1970 QMYDVTGKC
+1970 
-1979 VK
+1979 

>member
-1 MLFSALTMSAATQY
+1 MLFSAIALSAAEQY
-15 CDVLLEAADG
+15 CHKEMTSGDKTIYVTGQSLGGDQYQLIIESDGEMGGLGGSFINVNGVGGYQLNKEGNFELSADKKTITCNITSTVPPTHYTPLYVLMPGE
-25 DVTYSLYHVS
+25 
-35 GNTYGIQVVPQ
+35 
-46 NGMTLTGIANPNIG
+46 
-60 VNQSAGAG
+60 VNFGQ
-68 ITIVKDLWTIS
+68 
-79 NNVATA
+79 
-85 IFQTASENSVPTN
+85 P
-98 FFTAYICFNK
+98 
-108 TGGKTGR
+108 
-115 DLVEITIPATDID
+115 DID
-128 WTTTCGTSGE
+128 YSQTCASSGDE

-143 APVMTSATFVSASD
+143 APIMTSATFVSASD

-165 ATDNVKVAS
+165 ASDNVKVKS
-174 YLVKNGD
+174 FVVKNGD
-181 VELGSFTVVNNNIT
+181 VELGSYTAVNNNIT
-195 VNGLEPGTTYQL
+195 VTGLEPGTTYQL

-223 IVEVTTTSIPMS
+223 IVEVTTSSIPMS
-235 PFCDTEIGHE
+235 PYCETEVGHQ

-252 NSFILLSVGSDG
+252 NSFILLSIGSDG
-264 AGHTIVTIRQDAAKN
+264 AGHTIVNIKQDAAKN
-279 TSMFDY
+279 SSMFDY
-285 INIVGIKEI
+285 INIVGIKDI
-294 GSDIATGGSDA
+294 GSDINAGGSDA
-305 MGILF
+305 MAILF
-310 NTPTPD
+310 NTPTPN
-316 AEGNITFMIQ
+316 AEGNITFTIQ

-334 RWQYNV
+334 RWEYV
-340 TLPAEAI
+340 ATFPAEAI
-347 CANVDPYPSEP
+347 CANADPYPSEP
-358 YLYCSYTDNNLKS
+358 YLYCSYTDNNLKW

-396 GASNSAFRNGGFELG
+396 GASNSAFRSGGFELG

-454 KKAEAVLPANAV
+454 KKAEAVLPSNAV
-466 IVWMGHA
+466 IVWQGQA

-480 AGGAYYIGKTFA
+480 AGVAYSIGKTFA

-507 VAVSEEGIITF
+507 VAVSEERIITF

-541 DVTNGGTLNYTP
+541 DVTNGGTLDFTP

-632 ASIFRANGF
+632 ASVFRDNAF
-641 NLSNLRVGT
+641 NINNLRVGT
-650 HSPGSDYFTSS
+650 HSLGSDYFTSS
-661 WVGSVQ
+661 HNNGSVQ
-667 TLALKDPNVKPGI
+667 TLTLKDPNVKPGI
-680 GEPITYNGIVEYST
+680 GEPITYNGIVEYRT
-694 SGDQNAYPTLQ
+694 SENQDAYPTLQ

-744 PDTEATFTAT
+744 PDTEVTFTAT
-754 PNDGYVFVNW
+754 PNEGYVFANW

-794 RIAYCHYEVLAT
+794 RMAYCHYEVLAT
-806 GGDAAGKKL
+806 GGTAAGKKL

-866 DVPFTKANGRWN
+866 DVPFTKANGRWI
-878 FDAAGYGSA
+878 FDDAGYGSA

-991 SDASSPVIVST
+991 SDASSPVTVST

-1026 ITASDGTNT
+1026 ITVSDGTNT

-1044 PASDTEKP
+1044 PAGDTEKP
-1052 IMGTATLVSSTHY
+1052 VMGTATLVSKTHKS
-1065 MAVIAVTATDNQKVD
+1065 AIIAVSATDNNEVGS
-1080 KYRVVDAT
+1080 YHVVCT
-1088 NAYDKVLVPTE
+1088 NPAYEQTLTPTE

-1105 DLTAATAYNFT
+1105 GLTAATAYNFT

-1153 KQVRSVFSDVYGGTF
+1153 KQVKSVFSDVYGSTF

-1175 QATQFEELNFDGDHV
+1175 QATQFEELNFNGDYV

-1226 IIIVPIYGGQGL
+1226 IMIVPIYGGRGL
-1238 VTDDKKT
+1238 DTDDQKT
-1245 KTVTLKGQEW
+1245 KTVTLEGQKW
-1255 NSIDLTLATD
+1255 NSIELTLATD
-1265 FAGLDLSSIFQFKF
+1265 FAGLNLSSIFQFKF
-1279 DAPQGTDKFAIDNV
+1279 AEPQGTDIFAIDNV
-1293 YFYTTQVSSDVTPPT
+1293 YFYTTQVSSDVTPPANLT
-1308 NITATAVPSFTT
+1308 VTAVPSFTT

-1348 SADSGK
+1348 SANSGE
-1354 TAAITA
+1354 TAKISV
-1360 TNLQPNREFTM
+1360 TNLQAGSEFTM

-1389 TFTTLAYPAPAPTPI
+1389 TFTTLAYPVPAPTPI
-1404 WTAENVFSIYSD
+1404 WKAENVFSIYSD
-1416 AYVPQ
+1416 AYTTTV
-1421 ANRAF
+1421 NRAF
-1426 GWWGASTVE
+1426 GWGWGASTVE
-1435 AEAELATG
+1435 AEVELAAR
-1443 DNALLY
+1443 DKALQY
-1449 TTSTYLGWS
+1449 TTSNYAGWE
-1458 LNNDQTIG
+1458 LNGNTSIG
-1466 DISAYPYFHMDIY
+1466 DLKEYPYLHMDIY
-1479 VENAGSIQF
+1479 VENDGSIQF
-1488 TPIWGAEAL
+1488 TPIWAAEAL
-1497 KTYTLQ
+1497 KTYTLK

-1509 DIDLVAEFTGINLA
+1509 DIDLTAEFAGINLA

-1543 FYKEVHQEVT
+1543 FYRVVIDEDVDLTQLNNGMVYDVTLKRNFAMGDDGWNTISLPFALNAQQIEDIFGTGTKVTKLTSSNLISSKEIDLQFVEVT
-1553 ESLEITEDY
+1553 AMEAATPYLIHPTNNVDAGALVEDVVINVTPNIIEAGIAQMIPVLKTE
-1562 AYTSLTIT
+1562 
-1570 EDGKVTISNGA
+1570 
-1581 TLTVKDFVIQS
+1581 
-1592 TMGAGESGQLLGAT
+1592 
-1606 LDNFDLIGDAYIDI
+1606 
-1620 TLGKDAAADQ
+1620 
-1630 WHAFTVPFPVNALN
+1630 
-1644 GIYKTDGTKLRNEVD
+1644 
-1659 YAIMDYHG
+1659 
-1667 DIRANGKYGWKK
+1667 
-1679 YRGDL
+1679 
-1684 VPGTFYI
+1684 
-1691 MTVNGDIKTF
+1691 
-1701 RFKKTDGSSVV
+1701 
-1712 AANNKDLVAHNGS
+1712 
-1725 GTDTDKGW
+1725 
-1733 NGVGNPTLAY
+1733 
-1743 GSVAQAVQV
+1743 
-1752 LNPETYTYEAHEA
+1752 
-1765 NATNFTVGTPFFIQA
+1765 NFTG
-1780 ASNGNM
+1780 
-1786 TMAVADASKPSYAP
+1786 
-1800 ARQQTTEVKAKVYLS
+1800 
-1815 NDNYT
+1815 
-1820 DRLYIT
+1820 
-1826 ATDDATA
+1826 
-1833 TYEIGKDLVKMTMT
+1833 
-1847 NTPNVP
+1847 
-1853 QLFARAYNTDLC
+1853 
-1865 MIHTPLSNN
+1865 
-1874 EAMVALNL
+1874 
-1882 YAPAAGEYT
+1882 
-1891 LSAEVQNGETIYL
+1891 
-1904 LKDNAIIWNLTASEY
+1904 KDNAFFLGPNDNLYNQSGDGKIMGLRAYFKFSTLTPAQLNNLRARVVFNE
-1919 TIDLSQGNTEVY
+1919 NTET
-1931 GVAIKRAP
+1931 GVDNLITDEAP
-1939 QVETGI
+1939 TKM
-1945 DNGATIQTLP
+1945 IQ
-1955 SKVILQGNLYILHNG
+1955 NG
-1970 QMYDVTGKC
+1970 QLVIIRNG
-1979 VK
+1979 VKYNVQGQKL

>member
-1 MLFSALTMSAATQY
+1 MKKHFLKSFALLAMLFSAIALSAAEYCEELITSTNGKHTANITCSSLGNNQY
-15 CDVLLEAADG
+15 QFIFESIDAFTGYNADG
-25 DVTYSLYHVS
+25 SNFYMEVNGVGGTQVS
-35 GNTYGIQVVPQ
+35 KNLTQDGNKLSYTFESNVVP
-46 NGMTLTGIANPNIG
+46 NIYVG
-60 VNQSAGAG
+60 DFYVNYADGEAQFN
-68 ITIVKDLWTIS
+68 IPTDED
-79 NNVATA
+79 
-85 IFQTASENSVPTN
+85 FSVVC
-98 FFTAYICFNK
+98 A
-108 TGGKTGR
+108 
-115 DLVEITIPATDID
+115 PAA
-128 WTTTCGTSGE
+128 E
-138 TPDTE
+138 DTE

-181 VELGSFTVVNNNIT
+181 VELGSYTAVNNNIT

-212 DASDNISAEGI
+212 DASDNISAQGI
-223 IVEVTTTSIPMS
+223 TVEVTTTSIPMS

-305 MGILF
+305 MAILF
-310 NTPTPD
+310 NTPTPN

-411 GGLSFADSWKVY
+411 GLSFADSWKVY

-431 EDATVYFN
+431 EGATVYFN

-480 AGGAYYIGKTFA
+480 DGGAYSIGKTFA
-492 YSYGESCPSLETPTN
+492 YSYGESCPSLEIPTN

-541 DVTNGGTLNYTP
+541 DVTNGGTLDFTP

-632 ASIFRANGF
+632 ASVFRANAF
-641 NLSNLRVGT
+641 NINNLRVGT
-650 HSPGSDYFTSS
+650 HSTGSDYFTSS

-680 GEPITYNGIVEYST
+680 GEPITYNGIVEYIT
-694 SGDQNAYPTLQ
+694 SENQNAYPTLQ

-744 PDTEATFTAT
+744 PDTEVTFTAT
-754 PNDGYVFVNW
+754 PNEGYVFANW

-866 DVPFTKANGRWN
+866 DVPFTKANGRWS
-878 FDAAGYGSA
+878 FDDAGYGSA

-940 IDWDN
+940 INWDN

-991 SDASSPVIVST
+991 SDASSPVTVST

-1026 ITASDGTNT
+1026 ITVSDGTNT

-1044 PASDTEKP
+1044 PAGDTEKP
-1052 IMGTATLVSSTHY
+1052 VMGTATLVSKTHKS
-1065 MAVIAVTATDNQKVD
+1065 AIIAVSATDNDEVGS
-1080 KYRVVDAT
+1080 YHVVCT
-1088 NAYDKVLVPTE
+1088 NPAYEQTLTPTE

-1105 DLTAATAYNFT
+1105 GLTAATAYNFT

-1128 NAATV
+1128 NATIV
-1133 ECTTNNA
+1133 ECTTNIYNA

-1153 KQVRSVFSDVYGGTF
+1153 KQVKSVFSDVYGGTF

-1175 QATQFEELNFDGDHV
+1175 QATQFEELNFNGDYV

-1226 IIIVPIYGGQGL
+1226 IIIVPIYGGPGL
-1238 VTDDKKT
+1238 TTDDKKT

-1293 YFYTTQVSSDVTPPT
+1293 YFYTTQVASDVTPPT
-1308 NITATAVPSFTT
+1308 NSTATAIPSFTT

-1333 ISYKVYLGAELKGTG
+1333 VSFRVMLGNELKGTG
-1348 SADSGK
+1348 SANSGE
-1354 TAAITA
+1354 TAKITV
-1360 TNLQPNREFTM
+1360 TNLQAGHPFTM
-1371 TVIATD
+1371 QVYASD
-1377 VYGNEA
+1377 VYGNESTTPF
-1383 AEPVNV
+1383 EV
-1389 TFTTLAYPAPAPTPI
+1389 TFTTLAYPVPAPTPI
-1404 WTAENVFSIYSD
+1404 WKEENVFSIYSD

-1435 AEAELATG
+1435 AVAELATG
-1443 DNALLY
+1443 DDALLY

-1466 DISAYPYFHMDIY
+1466 DVSAYPYFHMDIY

-1497 KTYTLQ
+1497 KTYTLK

-1509 DIDLVAEFTGINLA
+1509 DIDLTVEFAGINLA

-1530 AAMPATCFIDNVY
+1530 DAMPATCFIDNVY
-1543 FYKEVHQEVT
+1543 FYRVVIDEDVDLTQLNNGMAYDVT
-1553 ESLEITEDY
+1553 LKRNFAMGD
-1562 AYTSLTIT
+1562 
-1570 EDGKVTISNGA
+1570 DGWNTIS
-1581 TLTVKDFVIQS
+1581 L
-1592 TMGAGESGQLLGAT
+1592 
-1606 LDNFDLIGDAYIDI
+1606 
-1620 TLGKDAAADQ
+1620 
-1630 WHAFTVPFPVNALN
+1630 PFALN
-1644 GIYKTDGTKLRNEVD
+1644 AQQIEDIFGDGTKVTKLTSSNLISSTEIDLQFVEVTAMAAATPYLIHPTNNVD
-1659 YAIMDYHG
+1659 AG
-1667 DIRANGKYGWKK
+1667 A
-1679 YRGDL
+1679 L
-1684 VPGTFYI
+1684 VEDVVINVTPNIIEAGITQMI
-1691 MTVNGDIKTF
+1691 PVLKT
-1701 RFKKTDGSSVV
+1701 
-1712 AANNKDLVAHNGS
+1712 
-1725 GTDTDKGW
+1725 
-1733 NGVGNPTLAY
+1733 
-1743 GSVAQAVQV
+1743 
-1752 LNPETYTYEAHEA
+1752 E
-1765 NATNFTVGTPFFIQA
+1765 NFTG
-1780 ASNGNM
+1780 
-1786 TMAVADASKPSYAP
+1786 
-1800 ARQQTTEVKAKVYLS
+1800 
-1815 NDNYT
+1815 
-1820 DRLYIT
+1820 
-1826 ATDDATA
+1826 
-1833 TYEIGKDLVKMTMT
+1833 
-1847 NTPNVP
+1847 
-1853 QLFARAYNTDLC
+1853 
-1865 MIHTPLSNN
+1865 
-1874 EAMVALNL
+1874 
-1882 YAPAAGEYT
+1882 
-1891 LSAEVQNGETIYL
+1891 
-1904 LKDNAIIWNLTASEY
+1904 KDNAFFLGPDDNLYNQSADGKIKALRAYFKFSTLTPAQLNNLRARVVFNE
-1919 TIDLSQGNTEVY
+1919 NTET
-1931 GVAIKRAP
+1931 GVDNLITDEAP
-1939 QVETGI
+1939 TKM
-1945 DNGATIQTLP
+1945 IQ
-1955 SKVILQGNLYILHNG
+1955 NG
-1970 QMYDVTGKC
+1970 QLIIIRNGIKYNVQGQKL
-1979 VK
+1979 

>member
-1 MLFSALTMSAATQY
+1 MKKYLLKSFALLAMLFSAITMSAKQY
-15 CDVLLEAADG
+15 CHEPLTLSGGATIYLSCELISDGQYRITIEGENLQGLGGSFYDPGAVDLRNAITTKTETKIVCDIAATSAPTLYTPLYVLCPGE
-25 DVTYSLYHVS
+25 
-35 GNTYGIQVVPQ
+35 Q
-46 NGMTLTGIANPNIG
+46 NIG
-60 VNQSAGAG
+60 WPN
-68 ITIVKDLWTIS
+68 
-79 NNVATA
+79 
-85 IFQTASENSVPTN
+85 
-98 FFTAYICFNK
+98 
-108 TGGKTGR
+108 
-115 DLVEITIPATDID
+115 DID
-128 WTTTCGTSGE
+128 WTGTCGEGGESEGGEGGNEPDPTPEPEEPVEPEIVESNYCQTPLTSGTNTIYLTCE
-138 TPDTE
+138 KVSEGNYQIVIEGEQIGAKNLALATSGSHVIVNNEKTSNITKGSLLRLYINTE
-143 APVMTSATFVSASD
+143 LSTTSKIICEIPSTVEPKFDGPLYVNMPSEVSFGAINNIVWGTCPEPTEDNESPVMTSATFVSASD

-181 VELGSFTVVNNNIT
+181 VELGSFTAVNNNIT
-195 VNGLEPGTTYQL
+195 VTGLEPGTTYQL

-223 IVEVTTTSIPMS
+223 IVEVTTSSIPMS
-235 PFCDTEIGHE
+235 PYCETEVGHQ

-252 NSFILLSVGSDG
+252 NSFILLSIGSDG
-264 AGHTIVTIRQDAAKN
+264 AGHTIVNIKQDAAKN
-279 TSMFDY
+279 SSMFDY
-285 INIVGIKEI
+285 INIVGIKDI
-294 GSDIATGGSDA
+294 GSDINAGGSDA
-305 MGILF
+305 MAILF
-310 NTPTPD
+310 KTPTPN
-316 AEGNITFMIQ
+316 AEGNITFTIQ
-326 WSIINWGG
+326 WSTVNWGG
-334 RWQYNV
+334 RWEYV
-340 TLPAEAI
+340 ATFPAEAI
-347 CANVDPYPSEP
+347 CANADPYPSEP
-358 YLYCSYTDNNLKS
+358 YLYCSYTDNNLKW
-371 GNANVALTWAT
+371 GNANVTLTWAT

-480 AGGAYYIGKTFA
+480 AGGAYSIDKTFA

-518 TGSALAETY
+518 TGSVLAETY

-574 PSEPFDWQRTVVP
+574 PSEPCDWQRTVVP

-596 EQEMSNGNTLAK
+596 EQEMSNGKTLAK

-641 NLSNLRVGT
+641 NISNLRVGT

-694 SGDQNAYPTLQ
+694 SKDTVAWPTLQ

-732 AKVNGQDEVYVD
+732 AKVNGQDEVYVN
-744 PDTEATFTAT
+744 PDTEVTFTAT
-754 PNDGYVFVNW
+754 PNEGYVFANW

-866 DVPFTKANGRWN
+866 DVPFTKANGRWS

-900 DIFVWNNFIAFGV
+900 DIFVWTNFIAFGV

-991 SDASSPVIVST
+991 SDASSPVTVST

-1015 ALTTGVEYTFT
+1015 ALTTGVEYTLT
-1026 ITASDGTNT
+1026 ITVSDGTNT

-1044 PASDTEKP
+1044 PAGDTEKP
-1052 IMGTATLVSSTHY
+1052 VMGTATLVSKTHKS
-1065 MAVIAVTATDNQKVD
+1065 AIIAVFATDNDEVGS
-1080 KYRVVDAT
+1080 YHVVCT
-1088 NAYDKVLVPTE
+1088 NPAYGQTLTPTE

-1105 DLTAATAYNFT
+1105 GLTAATAYNFT
-1116 ITAIDLAGNESE
+1116 ITAIDIAGNESE
-1128 NAATV
+1128 GAATV
-1133 ECTTNNA
+1133 ECTTNPYNA

-1153 KQVRSVFSDVYGGTF
+1153 KQVKSVFSDVYGGTF

-1175 QATQFEELNFDGDHV
+1175 QATQFEELNFNGDYV

-1226 IIIVPIYGGQGL
+1226 IIIVPIYGGPGL
-1238 VTDDKKT
+1238 TTNDKKT

-1293 YFYTTQVSSDVTPPT
+1293 YFYTTQVASDVTPPA
-1308 NITATAVPSFTT
+1308 NLKATAVPSFTT

-1333 ISYKVYLGAELKGTG
+1333 ISYQVYLGAELKGTG

-1354 TAAITA
+1354 TASITV

-1371 TVIATD
+1371 TIIATD
-1377 VYGNEA
+1377 VYGNES
-1383 AEPVNV
+1383 AETVDV
-1389 TFTTLAYPAPAPTPI
+1389 TFTTLSYPAPAPTPT
-1404 WTAENVFSIYSD
+1404 WDATKVFSIYSD
-1416 AYVPQ
+1416 AYTAQ
-1421 ANRAF
+1421 ATRAF
-1426 GWWGASTVE
+1426 GWGWGASTVE
-1435 AEAELATG
+1435 AQVELAAG
-1443 DNALLY
+1443 DNALQY
-1449 TTSTYLGWS
+1449 TTSNYAGWE
-1458 LNNDQTIG
+1458 LNGNTTIG
-1466 DISAYPYFHMDIY
+1466 DLTAYPYLHMDIY

-1497 KTYTLQ
+1497 KEYTLQ
-1503 AGWNSI
+1503 AGWNSL
-1509 DIDLVAEFTGINLA
+1509 DINLVAEFTGINLK

-1543 FYKEVHQEVT
+1543 FFDGLIEGVVIDDDSDLTQLRDGFIYNLTLKRNFVMDGDWNTICLPFALDADQVKEVFGEGTTLVKLKESTLLSATEIDLVFAPETAMEASTPYLIKPAQNVDAGVALEGVVINLTPNVIETDDANMIPVLKTQSFTGENNTFYLGANENLYPRPTSREIKAMRAYFQFPNLTAAQASKLRARVVVEENVETALDNVSGQKQEN
-1553 ESLEITEDY
+1553 I
-1562 AYTSLTIT
+1562 
-1570 EDGKVTISNGA
+1570 KVISNG
-1581 TLTVKDFVIQS
+1581 
-1592 TMGAGESGQLLGAT
+1592 QL
-1606 LDNFDLIGDAYIDI
+1606 III
-1620 TLGKDAAADQ
+1620 
-1630 WHAFTVPFPVNALN
+1630 H
-1644 GIYKTDGTKLRNEVD
+1644 DG
-1659 YAIMDYHG
+1659 
-1667 DIRANGKYGWKK
+1667 GKY
-1679 YRGDL
+1679 
-1684 VPGTFYI
+1684 
-1691 MTVNGDIKTF
+1691 N
-1701 RFKKTDGSSVV
+1701 
-1712 AANNKDLVAHNGS
+1712 AQ
-1725 GTDTDKGW
+1725 
-1733 NGVGNPTLAY
+1733 GVK
-1743 GSVAQAVQV
+1743 
-1752 LNPETYTYEAHEA
+1752 
-1765 NATNFTVGTPFFIQA
+1765 I
-1780 ASNGNM
+1780 
-1786 TMAVADASKPSYAP
+1786 
-1800 ARQQTTEVKAKVYLS
+1800 
-1815 NDNYT
+1815 
-1820 DRLYIT
+1820 
-1826 ATDDATA
+1826 
-1833 TYEIGKDLVKMTMT
+1833 
-1847 NTPNVP
+1847 
-1853 QLFARAYNTDLC
+1853 
-1865 MIHTPLSNN
+1865 
-1874 EAMVALNL
+1874 
-1882 YAPAAGEYT
+1882 
-1891 LSAEVQNGETIYL
+1891 
-1904 LKDNAIIWNLTASEY
+1904 SE
-1919 TIDLSQGNTEVY
+1919 
-1931 GVAIKRAP
+1931 
-1939 QVETGI
+1939 
-1945 DNGATIQTLP
+1945 
-1955 SKVILQGNLYILHNG
+1955 
-1970 QMYDVTGKC
+1970 
-1979 VK
+1979 

>member
-1 MLFSALTMSAATQY
+1 MKKHFLKSFALLAMLFSAIALSAAEYCEELITSTNGSKHTANITCSSLGNNQYQFIFESIDAFTGYNAGSNFYMEVNGVGGTQVSQNLTQDGNKLSY
-15 CDVLLEAADG
+15 TFESNVVPNIYVGDFFVNYADG
-25 DVTYSLYHVS
+25 EAQFNIPTDEDFS
-35 GNTYGIQVVPQ
+35 VVC
-46 NGMTLTGIANPNIG
+46 A
-60 VNQSAGAG
+60 
-68 ITIVKDLWTIS
+68 
-79 NNVATA
+79 
-85 IFQTASENSVPTN
+85 
-98 FFTAYICFNK
+98 
-108 TGGKTGR
+108 
-115 DLVEITIPATDID
+115 PAA
-128 WTTTCGTSGE
+128 E
-138 TPDTE
+138 DTE

-165 ATDNVKVAS
+165 ASDNVKVKS
-174 YLVKNGD
+174 FVVKNGD
-181 VELGSFTVVNNNIT
+181 VELGSFTAVNNNIT
-195 VNGLEPGTTYQL
+195 VTGLEPGTTYQL

-212 DASDNISAEGI
+212 DASDNISAQGI
-223 IVEVTTTSIPMS
+223 TVEVTTTSIPMS

-305 MGILF
+305 MAILF
-310 NTPTPD
+310 NTPTPN

-411 GGLSFADSWKVY
+411 GLSFADSWKVY

-492 YSYGESCPSLETPTN
+492 YSYGESCPSLEIPTN

-541 DVTNGGTLNYTP
+541 DVTNGGTLDFTP

-574 PSEPFDWQRTVVP
+574 PSEPCDWQRTVVP

-632 ASIFRANGF
+632 ASIFRANAF
-641 NLSNLRVGT
+641 NINNLRVGT
-650 HSPGSDYFTSS
+650 HSTGSDYFTSS

-694 SGDQNAYPTLQ
+694 SEDQNAYPTLQ

-744 PDTEATFTAT
+744 PDTEVTFTAT

-764 TKGDEVVSTSA
+764 TKGDEVVSTTA

-1026 ITASDGTNT
+1026 ITVSDGTNT

-1044 PASDTEKP
+1044 PAGDTEKP
-1052 IMGTATLVSSTHY
+1052 VMGTATLVSKTHKS
-1065 MAVIAVTATDNQKVD
+1065 AIIAVSATDNNEVGS
-1080 KYRVVDAT
+1080 YHVVCT
-1088 NAYDKVLVPTE
+1088 NPAYEQTLTPTE

-1175 QATQFEELNFDGDHV
+1175 QATQFEELNFDGDYV

-1279 DAPQGTDKFAIDNV
+1279 DAPKGTDKFAIDNV

-1333 ISYKVYLGAELKGTG
+1333 ISYEVYFGEELKGTG
-1348 SADSGK
+1348 SADSDK
-1354 TAAITA
+1354 TASITV

-1377 VYGNEA
+1377 VYGNKA

-1404 WTAENVFSIYSD
+1404 WKAENVFSIYSN
-1416 AYVPQ
+1416 AYNTTVT
-1421 ANRAF
+1421 RAF
-1426 GWWGASTVE
+1426 GWGWGASTVE
-1435 AEAELATG
+1435 AEVELATG
-1443 DNALLY
+1443 DKALQY
-1449 TTSTYLGWS
+1449 TTSNYAGWE
-1458 LNNDQTIG
+1458 LNGNTSIG
-1466 DISAYPYFHMDIY
+1466 DLKEYPYLHMDIY

-1488 TPIWGAEAL
+1488 TPIWGTEAL
-1497 KTYTLQ
+1497 KTYTLK

-1509 DIDLVAEFTGINLA
+1509 DIDLTAEFAGINLA

-1530 AAMPATCFIDNVY
+1530 AEMPATCFIDNVY
-1543 FYKEVHQEVT
+1543 FYRVVIDEDVDLTQLNNGMVYDVT
-1553 ESLEITEDY
+1553 LKRNFAMGD
-1562 AYTSLTIT
+1562 
-1570 EDGKVTISNGA
+1570 DGWNTIS
-1581 TLTVKDFVIQS
+1581 L
-1592 TMGAGESGQLLGAT
+1592 
-1606 LDNFDLIGDAYIDI
+1606 
-1620 TLGKDAAADQ
+1620 
-1630 WHAFTVPFPVNALN
+1630 PFALN
-1644 GIYKTDGTKLRNEVD
+1644 EQQIE
-1659 YAIMDYHG
+1659 
-1667 DIRANGKYGWKK
+1667 DI
-1679 YRGDL
+1679 
-1684 VPGTFYI
+1684 F
-1691 MTVNGDIKTF
+1691 
-1701 RFKKTDGSSVV
+1701 
-1712 AANNKDLVAHNGS
+1712 
-1725 GTDTDKGW
+1725 GTDTKVTKLTSSNLISSTEIDLQF
-1733 NGVGNPTLAY
+1733 VEVTAMEAATPYLIHPTNNVDAGALVEDVVINVTPNIIEA
-1743 GSVAQAVQV
+1743 GITQMIPV
-1752 LNPETYTYEAHEA
+1752 LKTE
-1765 NATNFTVGTPFFIQA
+1765 NFTG
-1780 ASNGNM
+1780 
-1786 TMAVADASKPSYAP
+1786 
-1800 ARQQTTEVKAKVYLS
+1800 
-1815 NDNYT
+1815 
-1820 DRLYIT
+1820 
-1826 ATDDATA
+1826 
-1833 TYEIGKDLVKMTMT
+1833 
-1847 NTPNVP
+1847 
-1853 QLFARAYNTDLC
+1853 
-1865 MIHTPLSNN
+1865 
-1874 EAMVALNL
+1874 
-1882 YAPAAGEYT
+1882 
-1891 LSAEVQNGETIYL
+1891 
-1904 LKDNAIIWNLTASEY
+1904 KDNAFFLGPNDNLYNQSGDGKIMGLRAYFKFSTLTPAQLNNLRARVVFNE
-1919 TIDLSQGNTEVY
+1919 NTET
-1931 GVAIKRAP
+1931 GVDNLITTDTPVK
-1939 QVETGI
+1939 VI
-1945 DNGATIQTLP
+1945 DNGQLIIIRNGI
-1955 SKVILQGNLYILHNG
+1955 KYNVQGQKL
-1970 QMYDVTGKC
+1970 
-1979 VK
+1979 

>member
-1 MLFSALTMSAATQY
+1 MKKHFLKSFALLAMLFSAIALSAAEQY
-15 CDVLLEAADG
+15 CHKEMTSGDKTIYVTGQSLGGDQYQLIIESDGEMGGLGGSFINVNGVGGYQLNKEGNFELSADKKTITCNITSTVPPTHYTPLYVLMPGE
-25 DVTYSLYHVS
+25 
-35 GNTYGIQVVPQ
+35 
-46 NGMTLTGIANPNIG
+46 
-60 VNQSAGAG
+60 VNFGQ
-68 ITIVKDLWTIS
+68 
-79 NNVATA
+79 
-85 IFQTASENSVPTN
+85 P
-98 FFTAYICFNK
+98 
-108 TGGKTGR
+108 
-115 DLVEITIPATDID
+115 DID
-128 WTTTCGTSGE
+128 YSQTCASSGDE

-165 ATDNVKVAS
+165 ASDNVQVKSFV
-174 YLVKNGD
+174 VKNGE
-181 VELGSFTVVNNNIT
+181 VELGTFTATEGKIT
-195 VNGLEPGTTYQL
+195 LNGLEPSTTYQL

-212 DASDNISAEGI
+212 DASDNISAQGI
-223 IVEVTTTSIPMS
+223 TVEVTTSSIPMS

-396 GASNSAFRNGGFELG
+396 GASNSAFRSGGFEL

-492 YSYGESCPSLETPTN
+492 YSYGESCPSLEIPTN
-507 VAVSEEGIITF
+507 VAVSEERIITF

-541 DVTNGGTLNYTP
+541 DVTNGGTLDFTP

-632 ASIFRANGF
+632 ASVFRANAF
-641 NLSNLRVGT
+641 NINNLRVGT
-650 HSPGSDYFTSS
+650 HSLGSDYFTSS
-661 WVGSVQ
+661 HNNGSVQ
-667 TLALKDPNVKPGI
+667 TLTLKDPNVKPGI
-680 GEPITYNGIVEYST
+680 GEPITYNGIVEYRT
-694 SGDQNAYPTLQ
+694 SENQDAYPTLQ

-744 PDTEATFTAT
+744 PDTEVTFTAT

-775 TYTTTITSAL
+775 TYTTSITSAL

-866 DVPFTKANGRWN
+866 DVPFTKANGRWS

-900 DIFVWNNFIAFGV
+900 DIFVWTNFIAFGV

-1026 ITASDGTNT
+1026 ITVSDGTNT

-1044 PASDTEKP
+1044 PAGDTEKP
-1052 IMGTATLVSSTHY
+1052 VMGTATLVSKTHKS
-1065 MAVIAVTATDNQKVD
+1065 AIIAVSATDNNEVGS
-1080 KYRVVDAT
+1080 YHVVCT
-1088 NAYDKVLVPTE
+1088 NPAYEQTLTPTE

-1105 DLTAATAYNFT
+1105 GLTAATAYNFT

-1128 NAATV
+1128 NAVTV

-1153 KQVRSVFSDVYGGTF
+1153 KQVKSVFSDVYGGTF

-1175 QATQFEELNFDGDHV
+1175 QATQFEELNFNGDYV

-1226 IIIVPIYGGQGL
+1226 IIIVPIYGGPGL
-1238 VTDDKKT
+1238 TTDDKKT

-1389 TFTTLAYPAPAPTPI
+1389 TFTTLAYPVPAPTPI
-1404 WTAENVFSIYSD
+1404 WKAENVFSIYSD

-1435 AEAELATG
+1435 AVAELATG
-1443 DNALLY
+1443 DDALLY

-1458 LNNDQTIG
+1458 LNGDATIG
-1466 DISAYPYFHMDIY
+1466 NVSAYPYFHMDIY

-1503 AGWNSI
+1503 VGWNSI
-1509 DIDLVAEFTGINLA
+1509 DIDLKAEFAGINLA

-1530 AAMPATCFIDNVY
+1530 AEMPATCFIDNVY
-1543 FYKEVHQEVT
+1543 FYRVVIDEDVDLTQLNNGMVYDVTLKRNFAMGDDGWNTISLPFALNAQQIEDIFGTGTKVTKLTSSNLISSTEIDLQFVEVT
-1553 ESLEITEDY
+1553 AMEAATPYLIHPTNNVDAGALVEDVVINVTPNIIEAGITQMIPV
-1562 AYTSLTIT
+1562 LKT
-1570 EDGKVTISNGA
+1570 E
-1581 TLTVKDFVIQS
+1581 
-1592 TMGAGESGQLLGAT
+1592 
-1606 LDNFDLIGDAYIDI
+1606 
-1620 TLGKDAAADQ
+1620 
-1630 WHAFTVPFPVNALN
+1630 
-1644 GIYKTDGTKLRNEVD
+1644 
-1659 YAIMDYHG
+1659 
-1667 DIRANGKYGWKK
+1667 
-1679 YRGDL
+1679 
-1684 VPGTFYI
+1684 
-1691 MTVNGDIKTF
+1691 
-1701 RFKKTDGSSVV
+1701 
-1712 AANNKDLVAHNGS
+1712 
-1725 GTDTDKGW
+1725 
-1733 NGVGNPTLAY
+1733 
-1743 GSVAQAVQV
+1743 
-1752 LNPETYTYEAHEA
+1752 
-1765 NATNFTVGTPFFIQA
+1765 NFTG
-1780 ASNGNM
+1780 
-1786 TMAVADASKPSYAP
+1786 
-1800 ARQQTTEVKAKVYLS
+1800 
-1815 NDNYT
+1815 
-1820 DRLYIT
+1820 
-1826 ATDDATA
+1826 
-1833 TYEIGKDLVKMTMT
+1833 
-1847 NTPNVP
+1847 
-1853 QLFARAYNTDLC
+1853 
-1865 MIHTPLSNN
+1865 
-1874 EAMVALNL
+1874 
-1882 YAPAAGEYT
+1882 
-1891 LSAEVQNGETIYL
+1891 
-1904 LKDNAIIWNLTASEY
+1904 KDNAFFLGPNDNLYNQSGDGKIMGLRAYFKFSTLTPAQLNNLRARVVFNE
-1919 TIDLSQGNTEVY
+1919 NTET
-1931 GVAIKRAP
+1931 GVDNLITDEAP
-1939 QVETGI
+1939 TKM
-1945 DNGATIQTLP
+1945 IQ
-1955 SKVILQGNLYILHNG
+1955 NG
-1970 QMYDVTGKC
+1970 QLVIIRNGIKYNVQGQKL
-1979 VK
+1979 

>member
-1 MLFSALTMSAATQY
+1 MKKHFLKSFALLAMLFSAIALSAAEYCEELITSTNGKHTANITCSSLGNNQYQFIFESTDAFTGYNAGSNFYMKVNGVEETQVSQNLTQDGNKLSY
-15 CDVLLEAADG
+15 TFESNQVPDIYVGDLFVNYADG
-25 DVTYSLYHVS
+25 EARFNIPTDEDFS
-35 GNTYGIQVVPQ
+35 VVC
-46 NGMTLTGIANPNIG
+46 A
-60 VNQSAGAG
+60 
-68 ITIVKDLWTIS
+68 
-79 NNVATA
+79 
-85 IFQTASENSVPTN
+85 
-98 FFTAYICFNK
+98 
-108 TGGKTGR
+108 
-115 DLVEITIPATDID
+115 PAA
-128 WTTTCGTSGE
+128 E
-138 TPDTE
+138 DTK

-165 ATDNVKVAS
+165 ASDNVKVKS
-174 YLVKNGD
+174 FVVKNGN
-181 VELGSFTVVNNNIT
+181 VELGSFTAVNNNIT
-195 VNGLEPGTTYQL
+195 VTGLEPGTTYQL

-212 DASDNISAEGI
+212 DAADNISEQGKT
-223 IVEVTTTSIPMS
+223 VEVTTTSIPMS

-245 GNVNADP
+245 GNVNADS

-358 YLYCSYTDNNLKS
+358 YLYCSYTDNNLKW

-480 AGGAYYIGKTFA
+480 YGGAYSLGKTFA

-632 ASIFRANGF
+632 ASVFRANAF
-641 NLSNLRVGT
+641 NINNLRVGT
-650 HSPGSDYFTSS
+650 HSLGSDYFTSS

-680 GEPITYNGIVEYST
+680 GEPITYNGIVEYKT
-694 SGDQNAYPTLQ
+694 SENQDAYPTLQ

-744 PDTEATFTAT
+744 PDTEVTFTAT
-754 PNDGYVFVNW
+754 PNEGYVFANW

-785 SLVANFDYE
+785 SLVANFDYI
-794 RIAYCHYEVLAT
+794 RTIYCQTPVLT
-806 GGDAAGKKL
+806 NAGHIV
-815 YLTLGSNGTGK
+815 YLTVGQAATPGK
-826 YYIKFEGSVEAPLA
+826 YQIKIEGTSDMQITGI
-840 SLNNANYMVNGVSTD
+840 NNANTAMNCIKFTGIDIEYDQVNDVPLTIENGGWEFSENGNGVITSIEFEPST
-855 ILIDG
+855 
-860 VTSSGQ
+860 
-866 DVPFTKANGRWN
+866 
-878 FDAAGYGSA
+878 
-887 MMEFSLA
+887 
-894 DGKTIS
+894 GKTWKDMWMWRPDLYFS
-900 DIFVWNNFIAFGV
+900 TS
-913 VGGGELIYEDNQD
+913 L
-926 RNKLFGNP
+926 
-934 APLRYS
+934 S
-940 IDWDN
+940 
-945 VCVDDEAPVLV
+945 
-956 APQAKALNA
+956 
-965 TDVQLTLKAT
+965 VQ
-975 DNWDGLI
+975 
-982 TYNISYHPT
+982 
-991 SDASSPVIVST
+991 
-1002 TGASAEEI
+1002 EEI
-1010 TYDIL
+1010 NTVL
-1015 ALTTGVEYTFT
+1015 AQRNHFDWSNSCEE
-1026 ITASDGTNT
+1026 
-1035 SAAQTCVVT
+1035 
-1044 PASDTEKP
+1044 DTEKP
-1052 IMGTATLVSSTHY
+1052 VMGTAELVSQSHNT
-1065 MAVIAVTATDNQKVD
+1065 ATIAVTATDNRMVHSYHVVSTNPAHDQTIEPVD
-1080 KYRVVDAT
+1080 G
-1088 NAYDKVLVPTE
+1088 N
-1099 GQITLT
+1099 ITVT
-1105 DLTAATAYNFT
+1105 GLTANTDYTFT
-1116 ITAIDLAGNESE
+1116 ITAIDLAGLESE
-1128 NAATV
+1128 NNATV
-1133 ECTTNNA
+1133 SVKTNA
-1140 KPTSAPTPPTHDA
+1140 YIAEPSSLPTAPTRPA
-1153 KQVRSVFSDVYGGTF
+1153 NQVQAVYSDTYSANCNFGEWGSATTYTPDTYGKKYVTVAGGYFGLTEF
-1168 SAMEGWG
+1168 LLNCSKME
-1175 QATQFEELNFDGDHV
+1175 
-1190 RYYTNLNYLGWATG
+1190 Y
-1204 SPINASVME
+1204 
-1213 KLHLD
+1213 LHLD
-1218 IWAAEDAT
+1218 VWCANNTSIGITPIHGAAEVRVT
-1226 IIIVPIYGGQGL
+1226 QNITGGQ
-1238 VTDDKKT
+1238 
-1245 KTVTLKGQEW
+1245 W
-1255 NSIDLTLATD
+1255 NSIDINLNDFEGVSNWLNVNQIKIDNVPNQTLW
-1265 FAGLDLSSIFQFKF
+1265 LN
-1279 DAPQGTDKFAIDNV
+1279 NV
-1293 YFYTTQVSSDVTPPT
+1293 YFYTTQGVTDNTPPSDF
-1308 NITATAVPSFTT
+1308 TATASPSATT
-1320 AVINCQATDESGS
+1320 AVFTCRATDEESGS
-1333 ISYKVYLGAELKGTG
+1333 VNYKIMLGGELKG
-1348 SADSGK
+1348 ARNVASGE
-1354 TAAITA
+1354 TANITV
-1360 TNLQPNREFTM
+1360 TNLQVGSTFTM
-1371 TVIATD
+1371 KVYVSDA
-1377 VYGNEA
+1377 YGNEA
-1383 AEPVNV
+1383 EPIEVP
-1389 TFTTLAYPAPAPTPI
+1389 FTTVTHPEPAPKPI
-1404 WTAENVFSIYSD
+1404 WKAENVFSIFSD
-1416 AYVPQ
+1416 AYETTVTRVMGGWGQ
-1421 ANRAF
+1421 STQEEVANM
-1426 GWWGASTVE
+1426 TE
-1435 AEAELATG
+1435 G
-1443 DNALLY
+1443 DQALLY
-1449 TTSTYLGWS
+1449 TICNYLGWS
-1458 LNNDQTIG
+1458 LNGDATIG
-1466 DISAYPYFHMDIY
+1466 DVSAYPYFHMDIY

-1488 TPIWGAEAL
+1488 TPIWGAEEL

-1509 DIDLVAEFTGINLA
+1509 DIDLTAEFTGINLA

-1530 AAMPATCFIDNVY
+1530 ANMPATCYIDNVY

-1570 EDGKVTISNGA
+1570 EDGKVTISNSA
-1581 TLTVKDFVIQS
+1581 KLIVKDFIIQS
-1592 TMGAGESGQLLGAT
+1592 TMGAGESGQLVGAT
-1606 LDNFDLIGDAYIDI
+1606 LSNFDVIGDAYIDI
-1620 TLGKDAAADQ
+1620 TLGKEATADQ

-1644 GIYKTDGTKLRNEVD
+1644 GIYTTDGNKLSNEVH

-1679 YRGDL
+1679 YHGDL

-1712 AANNKDLVAHNGS
+1712 AANTKALIAHNGS
-1725 GTDTDKGW
+1725 GTNTDKGW

-1752 LNPETYTYEAHEA
+1752 LNPETYTYETHEA

-1780 ASNGNM
+1780 AVNGSM
-1786 TMAVADASKPSYAP
+1786 TMEDANASKPSYTP

-1826 ATDDATA
+1826 ATDDATT

-1847 NTPNVP
+1847 NTPSVP

-1865 MIHTPLSNN
+1865 MIHTPLSND
-1874 EAMVALNL
+1874 EAVVALNL
-1882 YAPAAGEYT
+1882 YAPADGEYT
-1891 LSAEVQNGETIYL
+1891 LSAEAQNGETIYL
-1904 LKDNAIIWNLTASEY
+1904 LKDNAIVWDLTASEY
-1919 TIDLSQGNTEVY
+1919 TIYLSQGNTEVY

-1939 QVETGI
+1939 QVETGVN
-1945 DNGATIQTLP
+1945 DGATIQTLP

-1970 QMYDVTGKC
+1970 QVYDAMGKC